1 MKKSTMLATAAFAV
15 LLGLFVP
22 CTSHATEIKDTDPT
36 TVQWDKA
43 TRKECTNSEGVSYV
57 DYTFP
62 EDQTQSYNSYDD
74 AVTSLAKFTVDAV
87 ADHKSN
93 YIILRVPVKIKTAQS
108 VDEYQLQSDVEDK
121 INSWIRFGGNMTK
134 REILSFSGSDWKK
147 HENLSSFYT
156 YLDDYAY
163 TGGELTG
170 TFKIAVNYKTRYDFT
185 EYETK
190 CLNAIKEMN
199 VDGKSDYDKALAL
212 CKWVNKHI
220 KYKSS
225 EVFLGDQSGMQGM
238 MEGWGVCNAYAT
250 LTCYLGRCL
259 GLDILYEGGDTFTDS
274 HAWDLVKV
282 GDEWYYMDPTKSGH
296 EEGVTFCA
304 SFLQGNDWLKC
315 NVKELDDQFKDYNN
329 IYNISDISYANKHN
343 NCEHSWV
350 KGAIGDIT
358 SRIEDSTCNI
368 PYNVA
373 YACTKCDAY
382 KWVYYKDPKGH
393 IPGKVIRVERE
404 ANCYTEGLQ
413 VRECLRPAE
422 DGGCQSHAYYETIPM
437 TQHHWVDGKCT
448 ICGDECT
455 HTYGEKTIITP
466 ATCTTYGS
474 YTKTCA
480 TCGYVYKGQI
490 PKTQH
495 NYEWK
500 VTTPA
505 TCNSTGV
512 ETKTC
517 TNCGKTNGQKQI
529 PATGEHNW
537 ETVETIPATCTSK
550 EKQKQECTVCHTTRT
565 TINENSHYADH
576 TWAEGDGTVTC
587 TKCGCEHT
595 HRWVEDTSKTVPAT
609 CTSEGSKTY
618 YCTADYKDYDQEV
631 HKCHSTKTETLAK
644 TAHHWVNG
652 VCTECGA
659 THEHDWQ
666 EQTSLAKSPTC
677 TEKGSKTYKC
687 SKCGE
692 TKVEEIPATGHTWK
706 IHQIAQNKSE
716 CKCSVCGVTKAHD
729 LKVVSKDP
737 ATCTKKG
744 IIHYV
749 CKDCGKKVRDNDP
762 DAPALGHDWKNQ
774 NGTCSRC
781 GEQHTHDWG
790 EWKTTTPADCTTE
803 GEEVRQCNTCGF
815 EETRTLAKTDHQ
827 WGEWNITTEPSCTT
841 EGEEVRQCEV
851 CQKTETKKLEK
862 TAHVTEIVG
871 AKESTCTTAG
881 YSGDEVCKHCH
892 EVIKK
897 GHELA
902 LAQHQWGEWKTTT
915 PASCTHEGEET
926 RQCKNCQET
935 ETRKLKKTDHDW
947 SEWKTTTKP
956 SCTHEGEETR
966 QCKNC
971 QKTESRTL
979 AKTAHNTEIVGAK
992 APNCTSEGYTGDEVC
1007 KDCHATIKNGHKLDK
1022 TAHQWSTWKTTT
1034 NPSYASEGEQT
1045 RQCSQ
1050 CHQTETRKLNKLPLP
1065 KAGTKYTVGGNQ
1077 YTVLKAG
1084 LSVRFSK
1091 ANPKAKTVTI
1101 PNTITVDGIN
1111 YKVAEVG
1118 ANAFKNNKK
1127 VKKVTIGANVVKI
1140 ANKAFNKCPSLRN
1153 VIIKTTLLTKKTAS
1167 KKCFSKVHKKMV
1179 IKVPKKVK
1187 KSYVKI
1193 FKGFKVK

>member
-93 YIILRVPVKIKTAQS
+93 YIILRVPVKMKTAQS

-156 YLDDYAY
+156 YLNDYKY
-163 TGGELTG
+163 TNDELTG
-170 TFKIAVNYKTRYDFT
+170 TFKIVVKYSTRYDFT

-212 CKWVNKHI
+212 NKWVHAQINDT
-220 KYKSS
+220 SVS
-225 EVFLGDQSGMQGM
+225 TAEGQSGMKGI
-238 MEGWGVCNAYAT
+238 MERKGVCNAFAT
-250 LTCYLGRCL
+250 LSCYLGRCL
-259 GLDILYEGGDTFTDS
+259 GLDILYESGDTWDDG
-274 HAWDLVKV
+274 HAWNLIKI
-282 GDEWYYMDPTKSGH
+282 GDEWYYTDTSCPVDVLSN
-296 EEGVTFCA
+296 
-304 SFLQGNDWLKC
+304 FLQGKSWLKC
-315 NVKELDDQFKDYNN
+315 NIETLDSQFKNYDK
-329 IYNISDISYANKHN
+329 IYNIPAIGYDEKYST
-343 NCEHSWV
+343 CEHNWSLYS
-350 KGAIGDIT
+350 GT
-358 SRIEDSTCNI
+358 DSSFNCNF
-368 PYNVA
+368 PTTNNYF
-373 YACTKCDAY
+373 CTKCHAG
-382 KWVYYKDPKGH
+382 KWEYYKDPKGH
-393 IPGKVIRVERE
+393 TPGKVIRVDRE

-413 VRECLRPAE
+413 VRECTVC
-422 DGGCQSHAYYETIPM
+422 GKGYWETIPM

-466 ATCTTYGS
+466 ATCTTMGS
-474 YTKTCA
+474 YTKTCT

-517 TNCGKTNGQKQI
+517 TNCGKTYGQRTI

-576 TWAEGDGTVTC
+576 TWTEGDGTVTC
-587 TKCGCEHT
+587 TKCGWEHT

-618 YCTADYKDYDQEV
+618 YCIADYKDYDQEL
-631 HKCHSTKTETLAK
+631 HKCHSTKTVTLAK

-716 CKCSVCGVTKAHD
+716 CKCSVCGATKAHD

-774 NGTCSRC
+774 DGTCSRC
-781 GEQHTHDWG
+781 NAQHTHDWG

-803 GEEVRQCNTCGF
+803 GEEVRQCKN
-815 EETRTLAKTDHQ
+815 
-827 WGEWNITTEPSCTT
+827 
-841 EGEEVRQCEV
+841 

-881 YSGDEVCKHCH
+881 YSGDEVCKHCYK
-892 EVIKK
+892 VIKK

-902 LAQHQWGEWKTTT
+902 LAQHQWGEWKITTK
-915 PASCTHEGEET
+915 PSCTTEGEEI

-935 ETRKLKKTDHDW
+935 ETRKLKKTGHDW

-956 SCTHEGEETR
+956 SCTTEGEETR

-992 APNCTSEGYTGDEVC
+992 APSCTTEGYTGDEVC
-1007 KDCHATIKNGHKLDK
+1007 KDCHATIKKGHKLDK
-1022 TAHQWSTWKTTT
+1022 TSHQWSTWETTT

-1101 PNTITVDGIN
+1101 PNTITADGIS

-1167 KKCFSKVHKKMV
+1167 KKCFNKVHKKMV

-1187 KSYVKI
+1187 KSYAKI

>member
-43 TRKECTNSEGVSYV
+43 TVEEKTDADNDKYLLYTLPNTNY
-57 DYTFP
+57 D
-62 EDQTQSYNSYDD
+62 SYDD
-74 AVTSLAKFTVDAV
+74 AITGLAKYMVDATADRKYNSVSVLFPFTVVTDKTIDEAV
-87 ADHKSN
+87 DM
-93 YIILRVPVKIKTAQS
+93 S
-108 VDEYQLQSDVEDK
+108 VDIDDK
-121 INSWIRFGGNMTK
+121 IDSWIRFGGNMTK

-147 HENLSSFYT
+147 HENLSSFNTNIINWKKTDNGYSG
-156 YLDDYAY
+156 L
-163 TGGELTG
+163 
-170 TFKIAVNYKTRYDFT
+170 AVCAVEYSTRYDFT

-212 CKWVNKHI
+212 NKWVHAQINDT
-220 KYKSS
+220 SVS
-225 EVFLGDQSGMQGM
+225 TAEGQSGMKGI
-238 MEGWGVCNAYAT
+238 MERKGVCNAFAT
-250 LTCYLGRCL
+250 LSCYLGRCL
-259 GLDILYEGGDTFTDS
+259 GLDILYESGDTWDDG
-274 HAWDLVKV
+274 HAWNLIKI
-282 GDEWYYMDPTKSGH
+282 GDEWYYTDTSCPVDVLSN
-296 EEGVTFCA
+296 
-304 SFLQGNDWLKC
+304 FLQGKSWLKC
-315 NVKELDDQFKDYNN
+315 NIETLDSQFKNYDK
-329 IYNISDISYANKHN
+329 IYNIPAIGYDEKYST
-343 NCEHSWV
+343 CEHNWSLYS
-350 KGAIGDIT
+350 GT
-358 SRIEDSTCNI
+358 DSSFNCNF
-368 PYNVA
+368 PTTNNYF
-373 YACTKCDAY
+373 CTKCHAG
-382 KWVYYKDPKGH
+382 KWEYYKDPKGH
-393 IPGKVIRVERE
+393 TPGKVIRVDRE

-413 VRECLRPAE
+413 VRECTVC
-422 DGGCQSHAYYETIPM
+422 GKGYWETIPM

-455 HTYGEKTIITP
+455 HTYGEKTIVTP
-466 ATCTTYGS
+466 ATCTTMGS
-474 YTKTCA
+474 YTKTCT

-517 TNCGKTNGQKQI
+517 TNCGKTNGQRQI

-576 TWAEGDGTVTC
+576 TWTEGDGTVTC
-587 TKCGCEHT
+587 TKCGWEHT

-631 HKCHSTKTETLAK
+631 HKCHSTKTVTLAK

-706 IHQIAQNKSE
+706 IHQIATNRSE

-774 NGTCSRC
+774 DGTCSRC
-781 GEQHTHDWG
+781 KAQHTHDWG

-815 EETRTLAKTDHQ
+815 EETRTLAKTDHD
-827 WGEWNITTEPSCTT
+827 WN
-841 EGEEVRQCEV
+841 
-851 CQKTETKKLEK
+851 
-862 TAHVTEIVG
+862 
-871 AKESTCTTAG
+871 
-881 YSGDEVCKHCH
+881 
-892 EVIKK
+892 
-897 GHELA
+897 
-902 LAQHQWGEWKTTT
+902 EWKTTT
-915 PASCTHEGEET
+915 PASCTTEGEET
-926 RQCKNCQET
+926 RQCKNCQKTESRTLAKTNHQWGEWKTTTAPSCTTEGEEAKQCSVCQET

-956 SCTHEGEETR
+956 SCTHEGEEIR

-1007 KDCHATIKNGHKLDK
+1007 KDCHATIKKGHKLDK

-1050 CHQTETRKLNKLPLP
+1050 CHQIETRKLNKLPLP
-1065 KAGTKYTVGGNQ
+1065 KTGTKYTVGGNQ

-1091 ANPKAKTVTI
+1091 ANPKAKTATI
-1101 PNTITVDGIN
+1101 PNTITVDGIS
-1111 YKVAEVG
+1111 YKVTEIG

-1167 KKCFSKVHKKMV
+1167 KKCFSKVHKKMI

-1187 KSYVKI
+1187 KTYVKI

>member
-43 TRKECTNSEGVSYV
+43 TVTNETDDLDRAYQV
-57 DYTFP
+57 YTLP
-62 EDQTQSYNSYDD
+62 STNYDSYDD
-74 AVTSLAKFTVDAV
+74 AVNGLAKSIVDAT
-87 ADHKSN
+87 ADRKANYFWIRLPFNVTTDKVISDKSDMS
-93 YIILRVPVKIKTAQS
+93 IEIK
-108 VDEYQLQSDVEDK
+108 DK
-121 INSWIRFGGNMTK
+121 IDSWIRFGDNMTK

-147 HENLSSFYT
+147 HENLNSFYSSIFDWEKNDNG
-156 YLDDYAY
+156 YS
-163 TGGELTG
+163 G
-170 TFKIAVNYKTRYDFT
+170 TLSCEIRYQSKYDFT

-212 CKWVNKHI
+212 NKWVHAQINDT
-220 KYKSS
+220 SVS
-225 EVFLGDQSGMQGM
+225 TAEGQSGMKGI
-238 MEGWGVCNAYAT
+238 MERKGVCNAFAT
-250 LTCYLGRCL
+250 LSCYLGRCL
-259 GLDILYEGGDTFTDS
+259 GLDILYESGDTWDDG
-274 HAWDLVKV
+274 HAWNLIKI
-282 GDEWYYMDPTKSGH
+282 GDEWYYTDTSCPVDVLSN
-296 EEGVTFCA
+296 
-304 SFLQGNDWLKC
+304 FLQGESWLKC
-315 NVKELDDQFKDYNN
+315 NIETLDDQFKNYDK
-329 IYNISDISYANKHN
+329 IYNIPAISYDEKYST
-343 NCEHSWV
+343 CEHNWSLYS
-350 KGAIGDIT
+350 GT
-358 SRIEDSTCNI
+358 DSSFNCNF
-368 PYNVA
+368 PTTNNYF
-373 YACTKCDAY
+373 CTKCHAG
-382 KWVYYKDPKGH
+382 KWEYYKDPKGH
-393 IPGKVIRVERE
+393 TPGKVIRVDRE

-413 VRECLRPAE
+413 VRECTVC
-422 DGGCQSHAYYETIPM
+422 GKGYWETIPM

-466 ATCTTYGS
+466 ATCTTMGS
-474 YTKTCA
+474 YTKTCT

-517 TNCGKTNGQKQI
+517 TNCGKTYGQRTI

-587 TKCGCEHT
+587 TKCGWEHT

-631 HKCHSTKTETLAK
+631 HKCHSTKTVTLAK

-716 CKCSVCGVTKAHD
+716 CKCSVCGATKAHD

-774 NGTCSRC
+774 DGTCSRC
-781 GEQHTHDWG
+781 NAQHTHDWG

-815 EETRTLAKTDHQ
+815 E
-827 WGEWNITTEPSCTT
+827 
-841 EGEEVRQCEV
+841 
-851 CQKTETKKLEK
+851 ETKKLEK

-892 EVIKK
+892 AVIKM
-897 GHELA
+897 GHKLA
-902 LAQHQWGEWKTTT
+902 LAQHQ
-915 PASCTHEGEET
+915 
-926 RQCKNCQET
+926 
-935 ETRKLKKTDHDW
+935 W

-956 SCTHEGEETR
+956 SCTTEGEETR

-971 QKTESRTL
+971 KETESRTL

-992 APNCTSEGYTGDEVC
+992 APSCTTEGYTGDEVC
-1007 KDCHATIKNGHKLDK
+1007 KDCHATIKKGHKLAK

-1101 PNTITVDGIN
+1101 PNTIKVDGIS

-1140 ANKAFNKCPSLRN
+1140 ANKAFNKCPSIRN
-1153 VIIKTTLLTKKTAS
+1153 VIIKTTLLTKRTAS
-1167 KKCFSKVHKKMV
+1167 KKCFNKVHKKMV

-1187 KSYVKI
+1187 KSYAKI

>member
-43 TRKECTNSEGVSYV
+43 TATNETDDLDRTYKV
-57 DYTFP
+57 YTLP
-62 EDQTQSYNSYDD
+62 STNYDSYDD
-74 AVTSLAKFTVDAV
+74 AVNGLAKSIIDAT
-87 ADHKSN
+87 ADRKANYFWIRLPFNVTTDKVISDKSDMS
-93 YIILRVPVKIKTAQS
+93 IEIK
-108 VDEYQLQSDVEDK
+108 DK
-121 INSWIRFGGNMTK
+121 IDSWIRFGGNMTK

-147 HENLSSFYT
+147 HENLDSFYSSIFDWEKNDNG
-156 YLDDYAY
+156 YS
-163 TGGELTG
+163 G
-170 TFKIAVNYKTRYDFT
+170 TLSCEIRYSTRYDFT

-212 CKWVNKHI
+212 CKWVKRHI

-259 GLDILYEGGDTFTDS
+259 GLDILYEGGDTWNDS
-274 HAWDLVKV
+274 HAWNLVKINN
-282 GDEWYYMDPTKSGH
+282 EWYYADPTNMILDGD
-296 EEGVTFCA
+296 TQA
-304 SFLQGNDWLKC
+304 FLQGNDWLKC
-315 NVKELDDQFKDYNN
+315 MSNKVDDQFKDYKEK
-329 IYNISDISYANKHN
+329 YNISDISYGNRHSSCNGEHN
-343 NCEHSWV
+343 WIEA
-350 KGAIGDIT
+350 AISNGT
-358 SRIEDSTCNI
+358 QNQKDSTCDL
-368 PYNVA
+368 PYWLA
-373 YACTKCDAY
+373 FRCTKCGAY
-382 KWVYYKDPKGH
+382 KWEYYKDPKGH
-393 IPGKVIRVERE
+393 TPGKVIRVDRE

-413 VRECLRPAE
+413 VRECTVC
-422 DGGCQSHAYYETIPM
+422 GKGYWETIPM

-474 YTKTCA
+474 YTKTCT

-517 TNCGKTNGQKQI
+517 TNCGKTNGQRQI

-537 ETVETIPATCTSK
+537 ETVETIPATCTYK

-587 TKCGCEHT
+587 TKCGWEHT

-631 HKCHSTKTETLAK
+631 HKCHSTKTVTLAK

-716 CKCSVCGVTKAHD
+716 CRCAKCNATKAHD
-729 LKVVSKDP
+729 LEVVSKDP

-774 NGTCSRC
+774 DGTCSRC
-781 GEQHTHDWG
+781 NAQHTHDWG

-803 GEEVRQCNTCGF
+803 GEAVRQCNTCGF
-815 EETRTLAKTDHQ
+815 EETKKLEKTAHQ
-827 WGEWNITTEPSCTT
+827 WGEWDITTEPSCTT
-841 EGEEVRQCEV
+841 EGEEVRQCSV
-851 CQKTETKKLEK
+851 
-862 TAHVTEIVG
+862 
-871 AKESTCTTAG
+871 
-881 YSGDEVCKHCH
+881 
-892 EVIKK
+892 
-897 GHELA
+897 
-902 LAQHQWGEWKTTT
+902 
-915 PASCTHEGEET
+915 
-926 RQCKNCQET
+926 CQET
-935 ETRKLKKTDHDW
+935 ETRKLEKTDHDW
-947 SEWKTTTKP
+947 SEWKITTKP
-956 SCTHEGEETR
+956 SCTTEGEETR

-979 AKTAHNTEIVGAK
+979 AKTVHNTEIVGAK
-992 APNCTSEGYTGDEVC
+992 APSCTTEGYTGDEVC
-1007 KDCHATIKNGHKLDK
+1007 KDCHAVVKKGNSLAK

-1034 NPSYASEGEQT
+1034 NPSYDSEGEQT

-1077 YTVLKAG
+1077 YIVLKAG
-1084 LSVRFSK
+1084 LTVRFSK

-1101 PNTITVDGIN
+1101 PNTITADGIS

-1187 KSYVKI
+1187 KSYAKI

>member
-43 TRKECTNSEGVSYV
+43 TVTNETDDLDRTYKV
-57 DYTFP
+57 YTLP
-62 EDQTQSYNSYDD
+62 STNYDSYDD
-74 AVTSLAKFTVDAV
+74 AVNGLAKSIVDAT
-87 ADHKSN
+87 ADRKANYFWIRLPFNVTTDKVISDKSDMS
-93 YIILRVPVKIKTAQS
+93 IEIK
-108 VDEYQLQSDVEDK
+108 DK
-121 INSWIRFGGNMTK
+121 IDSWIRFGDNMTK

-147 HENLSSFYT
+147 HENLNSFYSSIFDWEKNDNG
-156 YLDDYAY
+156 YS
-163 TGGELTG
+163 G
-170 TFKIAVNYKTRYDFT
+170 TLSCEIRYQSKYNFT

-190 CLNAIKEMN
+190 CLNAVKEMN
-199 VDGKSDYDKALAL
+199 VDGKSDYDKTLAL
-212 CKWVNKHI
+212 CKWVHAQINDT
-220 KYKSS
+220 SVS
-225 EVFLGDQSGMQGM
+225 TAEGQSGMKGI
-238 MEGWGVCNAYAT
+238 MERKGVCNAFAT
-250 LTCYLGRCL
+250 LSCYLGRCL
-259 GLDILYEGGDTFTDS
+259 GLDILYESGDTWDDG
-274 HAWDLVKV
+274 HAWNLVKV
-282 GDEWYYMDPTKSGH
+282 GDEWYYMDTTCSLY
-296 EEGVTFCA
+296 TL
-304 SFLQGNDWLKC
+304 SDFLQGESWLKC
-315 NVKELDDQFKDYNN
+315 NIETLDSQFKNYDK
-329 IYNISDISYANKHN
+329 IYNIPAISYDEKYST
-343 NCEHSWV
+343 CEHNWSLYSS
-350 KGAIGDIT
+350 T
-358 SRIEDSTCNI
+358 DSSFNCNF
-368 PYNVA
+368 PTTNNYF
-373 YACTKCDAY
+373 CTKCHTG
-382 KWVYYKDPKGH
+382 KWEYCKDPKGH
-393 IPGKVIRVERE
+393 TPGKVIRVDRE

-413 VRECLRPAE
+413 VRECTVC
-422 DGGCQSHAYYETIPM
+422 GKGYWETIPM

-466 ATCTTYGS
+466 ATCTTMGS
-474 YTKTCA
+474 YTKTCT

-517 TNCGKTNGQKQI
+517 TNCGKTNGQRQI

-576 TWAEGDGTVTC
+576 TWTEGDGTVTC
-587 TKCGCEHT
+587 TKCGWEHT
-595 HRWVEDTSKTVPAT
+595 HRWVEDTGKTVPAT

-618 YCTADYKDYDQEV
+618 YCIADYKDYDQEV

-666 EQTSLAKSPTC
+666 EQTSLTKSPTC
-677 TEKGSKTYKC
+677 IEKGSKTYKC

-749 CKDCGKKVRDNDP
+749 FKDCGKKVRDNDP
-762 DAPALGHDWKNQ
+762 DTPALGHDWKNQ

-781 GEQHTHDWG
+781 NAQHTHDWG

-827 WGEWNITTEPSCTT
+827 WGEWNITTEPSCTA
-841 EGEEVRQCEV
+841 EGEEVRQCQN

-862 TAHVTEIVG
+862 TAHVTELVG
-871 AKESTCTTAG
+871 AKAPSCTSEG
-881 YSGDEVCKHCH
+881 YTGNEVCKDCH
-892 EVIKK
+892 AVVKK
-897 GHELA
+897 GHKLDKTA
-902 LAQHQWGEWKTTT
+902 HQWSTWKTTT

-947 SEWKTTTKP
+947 SEWKITTKP
-956 SCTHEGEETR
+956 SCTTEGEETR

-971 QKTESRTL
+971 QETESRTL

-992 APNCTSEGYTGDEVC
+992 APSCTTEGYTGDEVC
-1007 KDCHATIKNGHKLDK
+1007 KDCHATIKKGNTLAK

-1091 ANPKAKTVTI
+1091 ANPKAKNVTI

-1187 KSYVKI
+1187 KSYAKI

>member
-43 TRKECTNSEGVSYV
+43 TVTNETDDLDRAYQV
-57 DYTFP
+57 YTLP
-62 EDQTQSYNSYDD
+62 STNYDSYDD
-74 AVTSLAKFTVDAV
+74 AVNGLAKSIVDAT
-87 ADHKSN
+87 ADRKANYFWIRLPFNVTTDKVISDKSDMS
-93 YIILRVPVKIKTAQS
+93 IEIK
-108 VDEYQLQSDVEDK
+108 DK
-121 INSWIRFGGNMTK
+121 IDSWIRFGDNMTK

-147 HENLSSFYT
+147 HENLNSFYSSIFDWEKNDNG
-156 YLDDYAY
+156 YS
-163 TGGELTG
+163 G
-170 TFKIAVNYKTRYDFT
+170 TLSCEIRYQSKYDFT

-259 GLDILYEGGDTFTDS
+259 GLDVLYEGGDTWNDS
-274 HAWDLVKV
+274 HAWNLVKIEN
-282 GDEWYYMDPTKSGH
+282 EWYYMDPTKSGNRD
-296 EEGVTFCA
+296 GSTFFVA
-304 SFLQGNDWLKC
+304 FLQGNDWLKC
-315 NVKELDDQFKDYNN
+315 NTKELDDQFKDYKEK
-329 IYNISDISYANKHN
+329 YNISDIGYNNKHTN
-343 NCEHSWV
+343 HEHTWAECGV
-350 KGAIGDIT
+350 HNGTQNQK
-358 SRIEDSTCNI
+358 DSTCDL
-368 PYNVA
+368 PYWLA
-373 YACTKCDAY
+373 FSCTKCNAV
-382 KWVYYKDPKGH
+382 KWEYYKDPKGH
-393 IPGKVIRVERE
+393 TPGKVIRVDRE

-413 VRECLRPAE
+413 VRECTVC
-422 DGGCQSHAYYETIPM
+422 GKGYWETIPM

-466 ATCTTYGS
+466 ATCTTMGS
-474 YTKTCA
+474 YTKTCT

-517 TNCGKTNGQKQI
+517 TNCGKTYGQRTI

-537 ETVETIPATCTSK
+537 EIVETIPATCTSK

-587 TKCGCEHT
+587 TKCGWEHT

-631 HKCHSTKTETLAK
+631 HKCHSTKTVTLAK

-716 CKCSVCGVTKAHD
+716 CKCSVCGATKAHD

-774 NGTCSRC
+774 DGTCSRC
-781 GEQHTHDWG
+781 NEQHTHDWG

-815 EETRTLAKTDHQ
+815 EETKKLEKTAHQ
-827 WGEWNITTEPSCTT
+827 WGEWNTTTKPSCTT

-892 EVIKK
+892 AVIKM
-897 GHELA
+897 GHKLA
-902 LAQHQWGEWKTTT
+902 LAQHQ
-915 PASCTHEGEET
+915 
-926 RQCKNCQET
+926 
-935 ETRKLKKTDHDW
+935 W

-956 SCTHEGEETR
+956 SCTTEGEETR

-992 APNCTSEGYTGDEVC
+992 APSCTTEGKEVRQC
-1007 KDCHATIKNGHKLDK
+1007 KVCQKTESRTLAK

-1101 PNTITVDGIN
+1101 PNTITVNGIS

-1140 ANKAFNKCPSLRN
+1140 ANKAFNKCPILRN

-1167 KKCFSKVHKKMV
+1167 KKCFNKVHKKMV

-1187 KSYVKI
+1187 KSYAKI

>member
-87 ADHKSN
+87 ADHKEPNIDIEIPFNVKTDKVIEKN
-93 YIILRVPVKIKTAQS
+93 YDIAIK
-108 VDEYQLQSDVEDK
+108 VDDRID
-121 INSWIRFGGNMTK
+121 NWIRFGGNMTK

-147 HENLSSFYT
+147 HENLSYYYTTVDEWKKTENGYSGIFSLSF
-156 YLDDYAY
+156 
-163 TGGELTG
+163 
-170 TFKIAVNYKTRYDFT
+170 KYKTRYDFT
-185 EYETK
+185 KYETK

-259 GLDILYEGGDTFTDS
+259 GLDILYEGGDTWLDS
-274 HAWDLVKV
+274 HAWNLVKIR
-282 GDEWYYMDPTKSGH
+282 DEWYYMDPTKSGH
-296 EEGVTFCA
+296 EEDSIFSGY
-304 SFLQGNDWLKC
+304 FLQGNDWLKC
-315 NVKELDDQFKDYNN
+315 NVKELDDQFKGYNK

-343 NCEHSWV
+343 TCEHDW
-350 KGAIGDIT
+350 GT
-358 SRIEDSTCNI
+358 SALFNVTMNLKDSTCDI
-368 PYNVA
+368 PYNVS
-373 YACTKCDAY
+373 YKCTKCNAY
-382 KWVYYKDPKGH
+382 KWEYYKDPKGH
-393 IPGKVIRVERE
+393 TPGKVIRVDRE

-413 VRECLRPAE
+413 VRECTVC
-422 DGGCQSHAYYETIPM
+422 GKGYWETIPM

-474 YTKTCA
+474 YTKTCT

-517 TNCGKTNGQKQI
+517 TNCGKTYGQRTI

-576 TWAEGDGTVTC
+576 TWTEGDGTVTC
-587 TKCGCEHT
+587 TKCGWEHT

-631 HKCHSTKTETLAK
+631 HKCHSTKTVTLAK
-644 TAHHWVNG
+644 TDHHWVNG

-716 CKCSVCGVTKAHD
+716 CKCSVCGATKAHD
-729 LKVVSKDP
+729 LEVVSKDP

-781 GEQHTHDWG
+781 NAQHTHNWG

-815 EETRTLAKTDHQ
+815 EETKTLAKTDHQ

-862 TAHVTEIVG
+862 TAHVTELVG

-902 LAQHQWGEWKTTT
+902 LAQHQWGEWNITT

-926 RQCKNCQET
+926 RQCK
-935 ETRKLKKTDHDW
+935 K
-947 SEWKTTTKP
+947 
-956 SCTHEGEETR
+956 
-966 QCKNC
+966 C
-971 QKTESRTL
+971 QKAESRTL
-979 AKTAHNTEIVGAK
+979 TKTAHNTEIVGAK
-992 APNCTSEGYTGDEVC
+992 APSCTSEGYTGDEVC
-1007 KDCHATIKNGHKLDK
+1007 KDCHATIKKGNTLAK
-1022 TAHQWSTWKTTT
+1022 TAHQWSSWKTTT
-1034 NPSYASEGEQT
+1034 NPGYASEGEQT

-1077 YTVLKAG
+1077 YTVRKAG

-1101 PNTITVDGIN
+1101 PNTIKVNGIN

-1187 KSYVKI
+1187 KSYAKT

>member
-121 INSWIRFGGNMTK
+121 INSWIRFGDNMTK

-259 GLDILYEGGDTFTDS
+259 GLDILYEGGDTWLDS
-274 HAWDLVKV
+274 HAWNLVKI
-282 GDEWYYMDPTKSGH
+282 GDEWYYMDPTQSGH
-296 EEGVTFCA
+296 GDDSTFSA

-315 NVKELDDQFKDYNN
+315 EAKELDDQFKDYNK

-350 KGAIGDIT
+350 HGAVGNFTENIK
-358 SRIEDSTCNI
+358 DSTCDL
-368 PYNVA
+368 PYWVS
-373 YACTKCDAY
+373 YACSKCGAY
-382 KWVYYKDPKGH
+382 KWEYYKDPKGH
-393 IPGKVIRVERE
+393 TPGKVIRVDRE

-413 VRECLRPAE
+413 VRECTVC
-422 DGGCQSHAYYETIPM
+422 GKGYWETIPM

-466 ATCTTYGS
+466 ATCTTMGS
-474 YTKTCA
+474 YTKTCT
-480 TCGYVYKGQI
+480 TCGYVLKGQI

-517 TNCGKTNGQKQI
+517 TNCGKTNGQRQI

-587 TKCGCEHT
+587 TKCGWEHT

-618 YCTADYKDYDQEV
+618 YCIADYKDYDQEV
-631 HKCHSTKTETLAK
+631 HKCHSTKTEILAK

-666 EQTSLAKSPTC
+666 EQTSLTKSPTC
-677 TEKGSKTYKC
+677 IKKGSKTYKC

-716 CKCSVCGVTKAHD
+716 CKCSVCGATKAHD

-749 CKDCGKKVRDNDP
+749 CKDCGKKVRDNDT

-774 NGTCSRC
+774 DGTCSRC
-781 GEQHTHDWG
+781 NAQHTHNWG

-803 GEEVRQCNTCGF
+803 GEEVRQCNTCRF

-827 WGEWNITTEPSCTT
+827 WGEWNITTKPSCTT
-841 EGEEVRQCEV
+841 EGEEVRQCQN

-862 TAHVTEIVG
+862 TAHVTEVVG

-935 ETRKLKKTDHDW
+935 E
-947 SEWKTTTKP
+947 
-956 SCTHEGEETR
+956 
-966 QCKNC
+966 
-971 QKTESRTL
+971 SRTL

-992 APNCTSEGYTGDEVC
+992 APSCTTEGYTGDEVC
-1007 KDCHATIKNGHKLDK
+1007 KDCHATIKKGHKLDK

-1050 CHQTETRKLNKLPLP
+1050 CHQTETRKLNKLQLP

-1127 VKKVTIGANVVKI
+1127 VKKVTIGANVVKV

-1187 KSYVKI
+1187 KSYAKI

>member
-259 GLDILYEGGDTFTDS
+259 GLDILYESGDTWNDRHS
-274 HAWDLVKV
+274 WDLVKI
-282 GDEWYYMDPTKSGH
+282 DNEWYYIDPTNTKT
-296 EEGVTFCA
+296 EEHFH
-304 SFLQGNDWLKC
+304 SEFLQGNDWLKC
-315 NVKELDDQFKDYNN
+315 EIKELDDQFKDYAKL
-329 IYNISDISYANKHN
+329 YNVPDISYANKHN
-343 NCEHSWV
+343 NCEHNWV
-350 KGAIGDIT
+350 HGSVTNLTENLK
-358 SRIEDSTCNI
+358 DSTCDL
-368 PYNVA
+368 PYWVSFV
-373 YACTKCDAY
+373 CTKCNAY
-382 KWVYYKDPKGH
+382 KWEYYKDPKGH
-393 IPGKVIRVERE
+393 TPGKVIRVDRE

-413 VRECLRPAE
+413 VRECTVC
-422 DGGCQSHAYYETIPM
+422 GKGYWETIPM

-448 ICGDECT
+448 ICEDECT

-474 YTKTCA
+474 YTKTCT
-480 TCGYVYKGQI
+480 TCGYVLKGQI

-517 TNCGKTNGQKQI
+517 TNCGKTNGQRQI

-550 EKQKQECTVCHTTRT
+550 EKQKQECTVCHTIRT
-565 TINENSHYADH
+565 AINENSHYADH
-576 TWAEGDGTVTC
+576 TWTEGDGTVTC
-587 TKCGCEHT
+587 TKCGWEHT

-618 YCTADYKDYDQEV
+618 YCIADYKDYDQEV
-631 HKCHSTKTETLAK
+631 HKCHSTKTEILAK

-677 TEKGSKTYKC
+677 IKKGSKTYKC

-692 TKVEEIPATGHTWK
+692 TNVEEIPATGHTWK
-706 IHQIAQNKSE
+706 IHQIATNKSE
-716 CKCSVCGVTKAHD
+716 CKCSVCGATKAHD

-762 DAPALGHDWKNQ
+762 DTPALGHDWKNQ

-781 GEQHTHDWG
+781 NAQHTHDWG

-841 EGEEVRQCEV
+841 EGEEVRQCQN

-862 TAHVTEIVG
+862 TAHVTEVVG

-881 YSGDEVCKHCH
+881 YSGDEVCKDCH
-892 EVIKK
+892 AVVKK
-897 GHELA
+897 GHKLDKTA
-902 LAQHQWGEWKTTT
+902 HQWGEWKTTT

-926 RQCKNCQET
+926 RQCSVCQKT
-935 ETRKLKKTDHDW
+935 ETRKLEKTAHDW
-947 SEWKTTTKP
+947 SEWKTTTAP

-971 QKTESRTL
+971 QETESRKL

-992 APNCTSEGYTGDEVC
+992 APSCTTEGYTGDEVC
-1007 KDCHATIKNGHKLDK
+1007 KDCHATIKEGHKLDK

-1084 LSVRFSK
+1084 LTVRFSK

-1187 KSYVKI
+1187 KSYAKI

>member
-1 MKKSTMLATAAFAV
+1 MLATAAFAV

-43 TRKECTNSEGVSYV
+43 TVEEKTDADNDKYLLYTLPNTNY
-57 DYTFP
+57 D
-62 EDQTQSYNSYDD
+62 SYDD
-74 AVTSLAKFTVDAV
+74 AITGLAKYMVDATADRKYNSVSVLFPFTVVTDKTIDEAV
-87 ADHKSN
+87 DM
-93 YIILRVPVKIKTAQS
+93 S
-108 VDEYQLQSDVEDK
+108 VDIDDK
-121 INSWIRFGGNMTK
+121 IDSWIRFGGNMTK

-147 HENLSSFYT
+147 HENLSSFNTNIINWKKTDNGYSG
-156 YLDDYAY
+156 L
-163 TGGELTG
+163 
-170 TFKIAVNYKTRYDFT
+170 AVCAVEYSTRYDFT

-212 CKWVNKHI
+212 NKWVHAQINDT
-220 KYKSS
+220 SVS
-225 EVFLGDQSGMQGM
+225 TAEGQSGMKGI
-238 MEGWGVCNAYAT
+238 MERKGVCNAFAT
-250 LTCYLGRCL
+250 LSCYLGRCL
-259 GLDILYEGGDTFTDS
+259 GLDILYESGDTWDDG
-274 HAWDLVKV
+274 HAWNLIKI
-282 GDEWYYMDPTKSGH
+282 GDEWYYTDTSCPVDVLSN
-296 EEGVTFCA
+296 
-304 SFLQGNDWLKC
+304 FLQGKSWLKC
-315 NVKELDDQFKDYNN
+315 NIETLDSQFKNYDK
-329 IYNISDISYANKHN
+329 IYNIPAIGYDEKYST
-343 NCEHSWV
+343 CEHNWSLYS
-350 KGAIGDIT
+350 GT
-358 SRIEDSTCNI
+358 DSSFNCNF
-368 PYNVA
+368 PTTNNYF
-373 YACTKCDAY
+373 CTKCHAG
-382 KWVYYKDPKGH
+382 KWEYYKDPKGH
-393 IPGKVIRVERE
+393 TPGKVIRVDRE

-413 VRECLRPAE
+413 VRECTVC
-422 DGGCQSHAYYETIPM
+422 GKGYWETIPM

-455 HTYGEKTIITP
+455 HTYGEKTIVTP

-474 YTKTCA
+474 YTKTCT

-517 TNCGKTNGQKQI
+517 TNCGKTNGQRQI

-587 TKCGCEHT
+587 TKCGWEHT

-618 YCTADYKDYDQEV
+618 YCIADYKDYDQEV

-666 EQTSLAKSPTC
+666 EQTSLTKSPTC
-677 TEKGSKTYKC
+677 IEKGSKTYKC

-716 CKCSVCGVTKAHD
+716 CKCSVCGATKAHD

-781 GEQHTHDWG
+781 NAQHTHDWG

-841 EGEEVRQCEV
+841 EGEETRQCKN

-862 TAHVTEIVG
+862 TAHVTELVG
-871 AKESTCTTAG
+871 AKAPSCTSEG
-881 YSGDEVCKHCH
+881 YTGNEVCKDCH
-892 EVIKK
+892 AVVKK
-897 GHELA
+897 GHKLDKTA
-902 LAQHQWGEWKTTT
+902 HQWSTWKTTT

-947 SEWKTTTKP
+947 SEWKITTKP
-956 SCTHEGEETR
+956 SCTTEGEETR

-971 QKTESRTL
+971 QETESRTL

-992 APNCTSEGYTGDEVC
+992 APSCTTEGYTGDEVC
-1007 KDCHATIKNGHKLDK
+1007 KDCHATIKKGHKLDK

-1101 PNTITVDGIN
+1101 PNTIKVNGIS

-1118 ANAFKNNKK
+1118 VNAFKNNKK

-1187 KSYVKI
+1187 KSYAKI

>member
-43 TRKECTNSEGVSYV
+43 TVEEKTDADNDKYLLYTLPNTNY
-57 DYTFP
+57 D
-62 EDQTQSYNSYDD
+62 SYDD
-74 AVTSLAKFTVDAV
+74 AITGLAKYMVDATADRKYNSVSVLFPFTVVTNKTINEAV
-87 ADHKSN
+87 DM
-93 YIILRVPVKIKTAQS
+93 S
-108 VDEYQLQSDVEDK
+108 VDIDDK
-121 INSWIRFGGNMTK
+121 IDSWIRFGNNMTK

-147 HENLSSFYT
+147 HENLSSFNTNIINWKKTDNGYSG
-156 YLDDYAY
+156 L
-163 TGGELTG
+163 
-170 TFKIAVNYKTRYDFT
+170 AVCAVEYSPRYDFT

-259 GLDILYEGGDTFTDS
+259 GLDVLYESGDTWNDRHS
-274 HAWDLVKV
+274 WDLVKI
-282 GDEWYYMDPTKSGH
+282 DNEWYYIDPTNTKT
-296 EEGVTFCA
+296 EEHFH
-304 SFLQGNDWLKC
+304 SEFLQGNDWLKC
-315 NVKELDDQFKDYNN
+315 EIKELDDQFKDYAKL
-329 IYNISDISYANKHN
+329 YNVPDISYANKHN
-343 NCEHSWV
+343 NCEHNWV
-350 KGAIGDIT
+350 HGSVTNLTENLK
-358 SRIEDSTCNI
+358 DSTCDL
-368 PYNVA
+368 PYWVSLV
-373 YACTKCDAY
+373 CTKCNAY
-382 KWVYYKDPKGH
+382 KWEYYKDPKGH
-393 IPGKVIRVERE
+393 TPGKVIRVDRE

-413 VRECLRPAE
+413 VRECTVC
-422 DGGCQSHAYYETIPM
+422 GKGYWETIPM

-466 ATCTTYGS
+466 ATCTTMGS
-474 YTKTCA
+474 YTKTCT
-480 TCGYVYKGQI
+480 TCGYVLKGQI

-505 TCNSTGV
+505 TCNRAGV

-517 TNCGKTNGQKQI
+517 TNCGKTYGQRQI

-576 TWAEGDGTVTC
+576 TWTEGDGTVTC
-587 TKCGCEHT
+587 TKCGWEHT
-595 HRWVEDTSKTVPAT
+595 HRWVENTSKTVPAT

-618 YCTADYKDYDQEV
+618 YCIADYKDYDQEV

-677 TEKGSKTYKC
+677 IKKGSKTYKC

-706 IHQIAQNKSE
+706 IHQIATNKSE
-716 CKCSVCGVTKAHD
+716 CKCLVCGATKAHD

-774 NGTCSRC
+774 DGTCSRC
-781 GEQHTHDWG
+781 NAQHTHDWG

-841 EGEEVRQCEV
+841 EGEKVRQCEV

-862 TAHVTEIVG
+862 TAHVTEVVG

-956 SCTHEGEETR
+956 SCTHEGEEIR

-1007 KDCHATIKNGHKLDK
+1007 KDCHATIKKGHKLDK

-1050 CHQTETRKLNKLPLP
+1050 CHQIETRKLNKLPLP
-1065 KAGTKYTVGGNQ
+1065 KTGTKYTVGGNQ

-1091 ANPKAKTVTI
+1091 ANPKAKTATI
-1101 PNTITVDGIN
+1101 PNTITVDGIS
-1111 YKVAEVG
+1111 YKVAEIG
-1118 ANAFKNNKK
+1118 ANAFNNNKK
-1127 VKKVTIGANVVKI
+1127 IKKVTIGANVVKI

-1187 KSYVKI
+1187 KSYAKI

>member
-1 MKKSTMLATAAFAV
+1 MLATAAFAV
-15 LLGLFVP
+15 LLGLFIP
-22 CTSHATEIKDTDPT
+22 STSHATEIKDTDPT

-74 AVTSLAKFTVDAV
+74 AVTALAKFTVDAV

-108 VDEYQLQSDVEDK
+108 VDEYQLQSDIEDK

-199 VDGKSDYDKALAL
+199 VDGKSDYNKALAL

-259 GLDILYEGGDTFTDS
+259 GLDILYEGGDTWLDS
-274 HAWDLVKV
+274 HAWNLVKV

-296 EEGVTFCA
+296 EEDSIFSGY
-304 SFLQGNDWLKC
+304 FLQGNDWLKC
-315 NVKELDDQFKDYNN
+315 NVKELDDQFKDYNK

-343 NCEHSWV
+343 TCEHDW
-350 KGAIGDIT
+350 GT
-358 SRIEDSTCNI
+358 SALFNVTMNLKDSTCDI
-368 PYNVA
+368 PYNVS
-373 YACTKCDAY
+373 YKCTKCNAY
-382 KWVYYKDPKGH
+382 KWEYYKDPKGH
-393 IPGKVIRVERE
+393 TPGKVIRVDRE

-413 VRECLRPAE
+413 VRECTVC
-422 DGGCQSHAYYETIPM
+422 GKGYWETIPM

-448 ICGDECT
+448 ICGDECK
-455 HTYGEKTIITP
+455 HTYGEKTILTP
-466 ATCTTYGS
+466 ATCTTMGS
-474 YTKTCA
+474 YTKTCT

-517 TNCGKTNGQKQI
+517 TNCGKTYGQRTI

-587 TKCGCEHT
+587 TKCGWEHT

-631 HKCHSTKTETLAK
+631 HKCHSTKTVTLAK

-666 EQTSLAKSPTC
+666 EQTSLAQSPTC

-716 CKCSVCGVTKAHD
+716 CKCSVCGATKAHD

-774 NGTCSRC
+774 DGTCSRC
-781 GEQHTHDWG
+781 NEQHTHDWG
-790 EWKTTTPADCTTE
+790 EWKTTTPAD
-803 GEEVRQCNTCGF
+803 
-815 EETRTLAKTDHQ
+815 
-827 WGEWNITTEPSCTT
+827 CTT

-892 EVIKK
+892 AVIKM
-897 GHELA
+897 GHKLA
-902 LAQHQWGEWKTTT
+902 LAQHQ
-915 PASCTHEGEET
+915 
-926 RQCKNCQET
+926 
-935 ETRKLKKTDHDW
+935 W

-956 SCTHEGEETR
+956 SCTTEGEETR
-966 QCKNC
+966 QCSVC
-971 QKTESRTL
+971 QETETRKLEKTDHDWSEWKITTKPSCTTEGEETRQCSVCQETETRKL
-979 AKTAHNTEIVGAK
+979 EKTAHNTEIVGAK
-992 APNCTSEGYTGDEVC
+992 APSCTSEGYTGDEVC
-1007 KDCHATIKNGHKLDK
+1007 KDCHAVVKKGHKLDK

-1101 PNTITVDGIN
+1101 PNTIKVDGIS

-1140 ANKAFNKCPSLRN
+1140 ANKAFNKCPSIRN
-1153 VIIKTTLLTKKTAS
+1153 VIIKTTLLTKRTAS
-1167 KKCFSKVHKKMV
+1167 KKCFNKVHKKMV

-1187 KSYVKI
+1187 KSYAKI

>member
-87 ADHKSN
+87 ADHKDSHITIEMPFSVKTDKVIEKN
-93 YIILRVPVKIKTAQS
+93 YDIAIK
-108 VDEYQLQSDVEDK
+108 VDDK
-121 INSWIRFGGNMTK
+121 IDNWIRFGDNMTK

-147 HENLSSFYT
+147 HENLKSYYTTVDEWKKTENGYSGIFSLSFEYSP
-156 YLDDYAY
+156 
-163 TGGELTG
+163 
-170 TFKIAVNYKTRYDFT
+170 RYDFT

-212 CKWVNKHI
+212 CKWVHAQINDT
-220 KYKSS
+220 SVS
-225 EVFLGDQSGMQGM
+225 TAEGQSGMKGI
-238 MEGWGVCNAYAT
+238 MERKGVCNAFAT
-250 LTCYLGRCL
+250 LSCYLGRCL
-259 GLDILYEGGDTFTDS
+259 GLDILYESGDTWDDG
-274 HAWDLVKV
+274 HAWNLVKV
-282 GDEWYYMDPTKSGH
+282 GNEWYYMDTTCSLD
-296 EEGVTFCA
+296 TL
-304 SFLQGNDWLKC
+304 SDFLQGESWLKC
-315 NVKELDDQFKDYNN
+315 NIETLDSQFKNYDK
-329 IYNISDISYANKHN
+329 IYNIPAISYDEKYST
-343 NCEHSWV
+343 CEHNWSLYS
-350 KGAIGDIT
+350 GT
-358 SRIEDSTCNI
+358 DSSFNCNF
-368 PYNVA
+368 PTTNNYF
-373 YACTKCDAY
+373 CTKCHAG
-382 KWVYYKDPKGH
+382 KWEYYKDPKGH
-393 IPGKVIRVERE
+393 TPGKVIRVDRE

-413 VRECLRPAE
+413 VRECTVC
-422 DGGCQSHAYYETIPM
+422 GKGYWETIPM

-474 YTKTCA
+474 YTKTCT

-517 TNCGKTNGQKQI
+517 TNCGKTYGQRTI

-576 TWAEGDGTVTC
+576 TWTEGDGTVTC
-587 TKCGCEHT
+587 TKCGWEHT

-618 YCTADYKDYDQEV
+618 YCIADYKDYDQEL
-631 HKCHSTKTETLAK
+631 HKCHSTKTVTLAK

-716 CKCSVCGVTKAHD
+716 CKCSVCGATKAHD

-774 NGTCSRC
+774 DGTCSRC
-781 GEQHTHDWG
+781 NAQHTHDWG

-815 EETRTLAKTDHQ
+815 EETKKLEKTAHQ

-841 EGEEVRQCEV
+841 EGEEVRQCEN

-862 TAHVTEIVG
+862 TDHVTEIVG

-892 EVIKK
+892 EVIKM
-897 GHELA
+897 GHKLA

-926 RQCKNCQET
+926 RQCSVCQET
-935 ETRKLKKTDHDW
+935 ETRKLEKTDHDW
-947 SEWKTTTKP
+947 SEWKITTKP
-956 SCTHEGEETR
+956 SCTTEGEETR
-966 QCKNC
+966 QCSVC
-971 QKTESRTL
+971 QETETRKL
-979 AKTAHNTEIVGAK
+979 EKTAHNTEIVGAK
-992 APNCTSEGYTGDEVC
+992 APSCTSEGYTGDEVC
-1007 KDCHATIKNGHKLDK
+1007 KDCHAVVKKGHKLDK

-1101 PNTITVDGIN
+1101 PNTIKVDGIS

-1140 ANKAFNKCPSLRN
+1140 ANKAFNKCPSIRN
-1153 VIIKTTLLTKKTAS
+1153 VIIKTTLLTKRTAS
-1167 KKCFSKVHKKMV
+1167 KKCFNKVHKKMV

-1187 KSYVKI
+1187 KSYAKI

>member
-15 LLGLFVP
+15 LLGLFIP
-22 CTSHATEIKDTDPT
+22 STSHATEIKDTDPT

-93 YIILRVPVKIKTAQS
+93 YIILRAPVKIKTAQS

-121 INSWIRFGGNMTK
+121 INSWIRFGDNMTK

-163 TGGELTG
+163 TDGELTG

-212 CKWVNKHI
+212 CKWVKRHI

-259 GLDILYEGGDTFTDS
+259 GLDILYEGGDTWNDS
-274 HAWDLVKV
+274 HAWNLVKI
-282 GDEWYYMDPTKSGH
+282 GDEWYYTDPTNMILDGD
-296 EEGVTFCA
+296 TQA
-304 SFLQGNDWLKC
+304 FLQGNDWLKC
-315 NVKELDDQFKDYNN
+315 MSNKVDDQFKDYKEK
-329 IYNISDISYANKHN
+329 YNISDISYGNRHSSCNGEHN
-343 NCEHSWV
+343 WIEA
-350 KGAIGDIT
+350 AISNGT
-358 SRIEDSTCNI
+358 QNQKDSTCDL
-368 PYNVA
+368 PYWLA
-373 YACTKCDAY
+373 FRCTKCGAY
-382 KWVYYKDPKGH
+382 KWEYYKDPKGH
-393 IPGKVIRVERE
+393 TPGKVIRVDRE

-413 VRECLRPAE
+413 VRECTVC
-422 DGGCQSHAYYETIPM
+422 GKGYWETIPM

-466 ATCTTYGS
+466 ATCTTMGS
-474 YTKTCA
+474 YTKTCT

-517 TNCGKTNGQKQI
+517 TNCGKTYGQRTI

-587 TKCGCEHT
+587 TKCGWEHT

-631 HKCHSTKTETLAK
+631 HKCHSTKTVTLAK

-716 CKCSVCGVTKAHD
+716 CRCTKCGATKAHD
-729 LKVVSKDP
+729 LEVVSKDP

-774 NGTCSRC
+774 KGKCSRC
-781 GEQHTHDWG
+781 NEQHTHNWG

-815 EETRTLAKTDHQ
+815 EET
-827 WGEWNITTEPSCTT
+827 
-841 EGEEVRQCEV
+841 
-851 CQKTETKKLEK
+851 KKLEK
-862 TAHVTEIVG
+862 TAH
-871 AKESTCTTAG
+871 
-881 YSGDEVCKHCH
+881 
-892 EVIKK
+892 
-897 GHELA
+897 
-902 LAQHQWGEWKTTT
+902 QWG
-915 PASCTHEGEET
+915 
-926 RQCKNCQET
+926 
-935 ETRKLKKTDHDW
+935 
-947 SEWKTTTKP
+947 EWKTTTKP
-956 SCTHEGEETR
+956 SCTTEGEETR
-966 QCKNC
+966 QCSVC
-971 QKTESRTL
+971 QETETRKLEKTDHDWSEWKITTKPSCTTEGEETRQCSVCQETETRKL
-979 AKTAHNTEIVGAK
+979 EKTAHNTEIVGAK
-992 APNCTSEGYTGDEVC
+992 APSCTSEGYTGDEVC
-1007 KDCHATIKNGHKLDK
+1007 KDCHAVVKKGHKLDK

-1101 PNTITVDGIN
+1101 PNTIKVDGIS

-1140 ANKAFNKCPSLRN
+1140 ANKAFNKCPSIRN
-1153 VIIKTTLLTKKTAS
+1153 VIIKTTLLTKRTAS
-1167 KKCFSKVHKKMV
+1167 KKCFNKVHKKMV

-1187 KSYVKI
+1187 KSYAKI

>member
-62 EDQTQSYNSYDD
+62 EDKIQSYNSYDD

-87 ADHKSN
+87 ADHKDSHITIEMPFSVKTDKVIEKN
-93 YIILRVPVKIKTAQS
+93 YDIAIK
-108 VDEYQLQSDVEDK
+108 VDDK
-121 INSWIRFGGNMTK
+121 IDNWIRFGDNMTK

-147 HENLSSFYT
+147 HENLKSYYTTVDEWKKTENGYSGIFSLSFEYSP
-156 YLDDYAY
+156 
-163 TGGELTG
+163 
-170 TFKIAVNYKTRYDFT
+170 RYDFT

-212 CKWVNKHI
+212 CKWVHAQINDT
-220 KYKSS
+220 SVS
-225 EVFLGDQSGMQGM
+225 TAEGQSGMKGI
-238 MEGWGVCNAYAT
+238 MERKGVCNAFAT
-250 LTCYLGRCL
+250 LSCYLGRCL
-259 GLDILYEGGDTFTDS
+259 GLDILYESGDTWDDG
-274 HAWDLVKV
+274 HAWNLVKV
-282 GDEWYYMDPTKSGH
+282 GNEWYYMDTTCSLD
-296 EEGVTFCA
+296 TL
-304 SFLQGNDWLKC
+304 SDFLQGESWLKC
-315 NVKELDDQFKDYNN
+315 NIETLDSQFKNYDK
-329 IYNISDISYANKHN
+329 IYNIPAISYDEKYST
-343 NCEHSWV
+343 CEHNWSLYS
-350 KGAIGDIT
+350 GT
-358 SRIEDSTCNI
+358 DSSFNCNF
-368 PYNVA
+368 PTTNNYF
-373 YACTKCDAY
+373 CTKCHAG
-382 KWVYYKDPKGH
+382 KWEYYKDPKGH
-393 IPGKVIRVERE
+393 TPGKVIRVDRE

-413 VRECLRPAE
+413 VRECTVC
-422 DGGCQSHAYYETIPM
+422 GKGYWETIPM

-474 YTKTCA
+474 YTKTCT

-517 TNCGKTNGQKQI
+517 TNCGKTYGQRTI

-576 TWAEGDGTVTC
+576 TWTEGDGTVTC
-587 TKCGCEHT
+587 TKCGWEHT

-618 YCTADYKDYDQEV
+618 YCIADYKDYDQEL
-631 HKCHSTKTETLAK
+631 HKCHSTKTVTLAK

-716 CKCSVCGVTKAHD
+716 CKCSVCGATKAHD

-774 NGTCSRC
+774 DGTCSRC
-781 GEQHTHDWG
+781 NEQHTHDWG

-815 EETRTLAKTDHQ
+815 EETKKLEKTAHQ
-827 WGEWNITTEPSCTT
+827 WGEWNTTTKPSCTT

-892 EVIKK
+892 AVIKM
-897 GHELA
+897 GHKLA
-902 LAQHQWGEWKTTT
+902 LAQHQ
-915 PASCTHEGEET
+915 
-926 RQCKNCQET
+926 
-935 ETRKLKKTDHDW
+935 W

-956 SCTHEGEETR
+956 SCTTEGEETR

-992 APNCTSEGYTGDEVC
+992 APSCTTEGYTGDEVC
-1007 KDCHATIKNGHKLDK
+1007 KDCNVKVKEGHTLAKTAHNWGEWKTTTPANCTTEGKEVRQCKVCQKTESRTLAK

-1101 PNTITVDGIN
+1101 PNTIKVDGIS
-1111 YKVAEVG
+1111 YKVVEVG

-1167 KKCFSKVHKKMV
+1167 KKCFNKVHKKMV

>member
-15 LLGLFVP
+15 LLGLFIP
-22 CTSHATEIKDTDPT
+22 STSHATEIKDTDPT

-93 YIILRVPVKIKTAQS
+93 YIILRAPVKIKTAQS

-121 INSWIRFGGNMTK
+121 INSWIRFGDNMTK

-163 TGGELTG
+163 TDGELTG

-212 CKWVNKHI
+212 CKWVKRHI

-259 GLDILYEGGDTFTDS
+259 GLDILYEGGDTWNDS
-274 HAWDLVKV
+274 HAWNLVKI
-282 GDEWYYMDPTKSGH
+282 GDEWYYTDPTNMILDGD
-296 EEGVTFCA
+296 TQA
-304 SFLQGNDWLKC
+304 FLQGNDWLKC
-315 NVKELDDQFKDYNN
+315 MSNKVDDQFKDYKEK
-329 IYNISDISYANKHN
+329 YNISDISYGNRHSSCNGEHN
-343 NCEHSWV
+343 WIEA
-350 KGAIGDIT
+350 AISNGT
-358 SRIEDSTCNI
+358 QNQKDSTCDL
-368 PYNVA
+368 PYWLA
-373 YACTKCDAY
+373 FRCTKCGAY
-382 KWVYYKDPKGH
+382 KWEYYKDPKGH
-393 IPGKVIRVERE
+393 TPGKVIRVDRE

-413 VRECLRPAE
+413 VRECTVC
-422 DGGCQSHAYYETIPM
+422 GKGYWETIPM

-466 ATCTTYGS
+466 ATCTTMGS
-474 YTKTCA
+474 YTKTCT

-517 TNCGKTNGQKQI
+517 TNCGKTYGQRTI

-587 TKCGCEHT
+587 TKCGWEHT

-631 HKCHSTKTETLAK
+631 HKCHSTKTVTLAK

-716 CKCSVCGVTKAHD
+716 CRCTKCGATKAHD
-729 LKVVSKDP
+729 LEVVSKDP

-774 NGTCSRC
+774 KGKCSRC
-781 GEQHTHDWG
+781 NEQHTHNWG

-815 EETRTLAKTDHQ
+815 EET
-827 WGEWNITTEPSCTT
+827 
-841 EGEEVRQCEV
+841 
-851 CQKTETKKLEK
+851 KKLEK
-862 TAHVTEIVG
+862 TAH
-871 AKESTCTTAG
+871 
-881 YSGDEVCKHCH
+881 
-892 EVIKK
+892 
-897 GHELA
+897 
-902 LAQHQWGEWKTTT
+902 QWG
-915 PASCTHEGEET
+915 
-926 RQCKNCQET
+926 
-935 ETRKLKKTDHDW
+935 
-947 SEWKTTTKP
+947 EWKTTTKP
-956 SCTHEGEETR
+956 SCTT
-966 QCKNC
+966 
-971 QKTESRTL
+971 
-979 AKTAHNTEIVGAK
+979 
-992 APNCTSEGYTGDEVC
+992 EGYTGDEVC
-1007 KDCHATIKNGHKLDK
+1007 KDCNVKVKEGHTLAKTAHNWGEWKTTTPANCTTEGKEVRQCKVCQKTESRTLAK

-1101 PNTITVDGIN
+1101 PNTIKVDGIS

-1140 ANKAFNKCPSLRN
+1140 ANKAFNKCPNLKS
-1153 VIIKTTLLTKKTAS
+1153 VVIKTTLLTKKTAS
-1167 KKCFSKVHKKMV
+1167 KKCFSKVNKKMV
-1179 IKVPKKVK
+1179 IKVSK
-1187 KSYVKI
+1187 KSKKTYAKI
-1193 FKGFKVK
+1193 FKGLKVR

>member
-74 AVTSLAKFTVDAV
+74 AVTSLTKFTVDAV

-259 GLDILYEGGDTFTDS
+259 GLDVLYEGGDTWLDS
-274 HAWDLVKV
+274 HAWNLVKI
-282 GDEWYYMDPTKSGH
+282 GDEWYYMDPTQSGH
-296 EEGVTFCA
+296 GDDSTFSA

-315 NVKELDDQFKDYNN
+315 EAKELDDQFKDYNK

-350 KGAIGDIT
+350 HGAVGNFTENIK
-358 SRIEDSTCNI
+358 DSTCDL
-368 PYNVA
+368 PYWVS
-373 YACTKCDAY
+373 YACSKCGAY
-382 KWVYYKDPKGH
+382 KWEYYKDPKGH
-393 IPGKVIRVERE
+393 TPGKVIRVDRE

-413 VRECLRPAE
+413 VRECTVC
-422 DGGCQSHAYYETIPM
+422 GKGYWETIPM

-455 HTYGEKTIITP
+455 HTYGEKTIVTP

-474 YTKTCA
+474 YTKTCT
-480 TCGYVYKGQI
+480 TCGYVLKGQI

-517 TNCGKTNGQKQI
+517 TNCGKTNGQRQI

-576 TWAEGDGTVTC
+576 TWTEGNGTVTC
-587 TKCGCEHT
+587 TKCGWEHT

-666 EQTSLAKSPTC
+666 EQTSLTKSPTC

-716 CKCSVCGVTKAHD
+716 CKCSVCNATKAHD

-774 NGTCSRC
+774 DGTCSRC
-781 GEQHTHDWG
+781 NAQHTHNWG

-815 EETRTLAKTDHQ
+815 EETRTLTKTDHQ

-862 TAHVTEIVG
+862 TAHVTELVG

-1007 KDCHATIKNGHKLDK
+1007 KDCHATIKKGNSLAK
-1022 TAHQWSTWKTTT
+1022 TAHQWGEWKTTT

-1050 CHQTETRKLNKLPLP
+1050 CHQIETRKLNKLPLP

-1091 ANPKAKTVTI
+1091 TNPKAKTVTI
-1101 PNTITVDGIN
+1101 PNTITVDGIS
-1111 YKVAEVG
+1111 YKVTEIG

-1140 ANKAFNKCPSLRN
+1140 TNKAFNKCPSLRN

-1187 KSYVKI
+1187 KSYAKI

>member
-259 GLDILYEGGDTFTDS
+259 GLDILYESGDTWNDRHS
-274 HAWDLVKV
+274 WDLVKI
-282 GDEWYYMDPTKSGH
+282 DNEWYYIDPTNTKT
-296 EEGVTFCA
+296 EEHFH
-304 SFLQGNDWLKC
+304 SEFLQGNDWLKC
-315 NVKELDDQFKDYNN
+315 EIKELDDQFKDYAKL
-329 IYNISDISYANKHN
+329 YNVPDISYANKHN
-343 NCEHSWV
+343 NCEHNWV
-350 KGAIGDIT
+350 HGSVTNLTENLK
-358 SRIEDSTCNI
+358 DSTCDL
-368 PYNVA
+368 PYWVSFV
-373 YACTKCDAY
+373 CTKCNAY
-382 KWVYYKDPKGH
+382 KWEYYKDPKGH
-393 IPGKVIRVERE
+393 TPGKVIRVDRE

-413 VRECLRPAE
+413 VRECTVC
-422 DGGCQSHAYYETIPM
+422 GKGYWETIPM

-448 ICGDECT
+448 ICEDECT

-474 YTKTCA
+474 YTKTCT
-480 TCGYVYKGQI
+480 TCGYVLKGQI

-517 TNCGKTNGQKQI
+517 TNCGKTNGQRQI

-550 EKQKQECTVCHTTRT
+550 EKQKQECTVCHTIRT
-565 TINENSHYADH
+565 AINENSHYADH
-576 TWAEGDGTVTC
+576 TWTEGDGTVTC
-587 TKCGCEHT
+587 TKCGWEHT

-618 YCTADYKDYDQEV
+618 YCIADYKDYDQEV
-631 HKCHSTKTETLAK
+631 HKCHSTKTEILAK

-677 TEKGSKTYKC
+677 IKKGSKTYKC

-692 TKVEEIPATGHTWK
+692 TNVEEIPATGHTWK
-706 IHQIAQNKSE
+706 IHQIATNKSE
-716 CKCSVCGVTKAHD
+716 CKCSVCGATKAHD

-762 DAPALGHDWKNQ
+762 DTPALGHDWKNQ

-781 GEQHTHDWG
+781 NAQHTHDWG
-790 EWKTTTPADCTTE
+790 EWKTTTPAACTTE
-803 GEEVRQCNTCGF
+803 GEEVRQCQN
-815 EETRTLAKTDHQ
+815 
-827 WGEWNITTEPSCTT
+827 
-841 EGEEVRQCEV
+841 

-862 TAHVTEIVG
+862 TAHVTEVVG

-897 GHELA
+897 GHKLA

-1007 KDCHATIKNGHKLDK
+1007 KDCHATIKKGHKLDK

-1127 VKKVTIGANVVKI
+1127 VKKVTIGANVVKV

-1187 KSYVKI
+1187 KSYAKI

>member
-43 TRKECTNSEGVSYV
+43 TVEEKTDVDNDKYLLYTLPNTNY
-57 DYTFP
+57 D
-62 EDQTQSYNSYDD
+62 SYDD
-74 AVTSLAKFTVDAV
+74 AITGLAKYMVDATADRKYNSVSVLFPFTVVTDKTIDKAV
-87 ADHKSN
+87 DM
-93 YIILRVPVKIKTAQS
+93 S
-108 VDEYQLQSDVEDK
+108 VDIDDK
-121 INSWIRFGGNMTK
+121 IDSWIRFGDNMTK

-147 HENLSSFYT
+147 HENLSSFNTNIIDWKKTENGYSG
-156 YLDDYAY
+156 L
-163 TGGELTG
+163 
-170 TFKIAVNYKTRYDFT
+170 AVCAVEYSTRYDFT

-212 CKWVNKHI
+212 CKWVHAQINDT
-220 KYKSS
+220 SVS
-225 EVFLGDQSGMQGM
+225 TAEGQSGMKGI
-238 MEGWGVCNAYAT
+238 MERKGVCNAFAT
-250 LTCYLGRCL
+250 LSCYLGRCL
-259 GLDILYEGGDTFTDS
+259 GLDILYESGDTWDDG
-274 HAWDLVKV
+274 HAWNLVKV
-282 GDEWYYMDPTKSGH
+282 GNEWYYMDTTCSLD
-296 EEGVTFCA
+296 TL
-304 SFLQGNDWLKC
+304 SDFLQGESWLKC
-315 NVKELDDQFKDYNN
+315 NIETLDSQFKNYDK
-329 IYNISDISYANKHN
+329 IYNIPAISYDEKYST
-343 NCEHSWV
+343 CEHNWSLYS
-350 KGAIGDIT
+350 GT
-358 SRIEDSTCNI
+358 DSSFNCNF
-368 PYNVA
+368 PTTNNYF
-373 YACTKCDAY
+373 CTKCHAG
-382 KWVYYKDPKGH
+382 KWEYYKDPKGH
-393 IPGKVIRVERE
+393 TPGKVIRVDRE

-413 VRECLRPAE
+413 VRECTVC
-422 DGGCQSHAYYETIPM
+422 GKGYWETIPM

-474 YTKTCA
+474 YTKTCT

-517 TNCGKTNGQKQI
+517 TNCGKTYGQRTI

-550 EKQKQECTVCHTTRT
+550 EKQKQECTVCHTTKT

-576 TWAEGDGTVTC
+576 TWTEGDGTVTC
-587 TKCGCEHT
+587 TKCGWEHT

-618 YCTADYKDYDQEV
+618 YCIADYKDYDQEV

-652 VCTECGA
+652 ICTECGA

-716 CKCSVCGVTKAHD
+716 CKCSVCGATKAHD

-774 NGTCSRC
+774 DGTCSRC
-781 GEQHTHDWG
+781 NEQHTHDWG

-815 EETRTLAKTDHQ
+815 EETKKLEKTAHQ
-827 WGEWNITTEPSCTT
+827 WGGWNITTEPSCTT
-841 EGEEVRQCEV
+841 EGEEVRQCKN
-851 CQKTETKKLEK
+851 CQETETKKLDK

-892 EVIKK
+892 AVIKM
-897 GHELA
+897 GHKLA
-902 LAQHQWGEWKTTT
+902 LAQHQ
-915 PASCTHEGEET
+915 
-926 RQCKNCQET
+926 
-935 ETRKLKKTDHDW
+935 W

-956 SCTHEGEETR
+956 SCTTEGEETR

-992 APNCTSEGYTGDEVC
+992 APSCTTEGYTGDEVC
-1007 KDCHATIKNGHKLDK
+1007 KDCNVKVKEGHTLAKTAHNWGEWKTTTPANCTTEGKEVRQCKVCQKTESRTLAK

-1101 PNTITVDGIN
+1101 PNTITVNGIS

-1140 ANKAFNKCPSLRN
+1140 ANKAFNKCPILRN

-1167 KKCFSKVHKKMV
+1167 KKCFNKVHKKMV

>member
-1 MKKSTMLATAAFAV
+1 MKKSTVLATAAFAV

-43 TRKECTNSEGVSYV
+43 TVEEKTDADNNKYLLYTLPNTNY
-57 DYTFP
+57 D
-62 EDQTQSYNSYDD
+62 SYDD
-74 AVTSLAKFTVDAV
+74 AITGLAKYMVDATADRKYNSVSVLFPFTVVTDKTIDEAV
-87 ADHKSN
+87 DM
-93 YIILRVPVKIKTAQS
+93 S
-108 VDEYQLQSDVEDK
+108 VDIDDK
-121 INSWIRFGGNMTK
+121 IDNWIRFGGNMTK

-147 HENLSSFYT
+147 HENLSSFNTNIINWKKTENGYSG
-156 YLDDYAY
+156 L
-163 TGGELTG
+163 
-170 TFKIAVNYKTRYDFT
+170 AVCAVEYKTRYDFT

-259 GLDILYEGGDTFTDS
+259 GLDVLYEGGDTWNDS
-274 HAWDLVKV
+274 HAWNLVKI
-282 GDEWYYMDPTKSGH
+282 DNEWYYMDPTKSGN
-296 EEGVTFCA
+296 EESSNFYA

-315 NVKELDDQFKDYNN
+315 EVSEVDDQFKDYKEK
-329 IYNISDISYANKHN
+329 YNISDISYNNKHTSH
-343 NCEHSWV
+343 EHAWAECGV
-350 KGAIGDIT
+350 HNGTQNQK
-358 SRIEDSTCNI
+358 DSTCDL
-368 PYNVA
+368 PYWLA
-373 YACTKCDAY
+373 FRCTKCNAV

-393 IPGKVIRVERE
+393 TPGKVIRVDRE

-413 VRECLRPAE
+413 VRECTVC
-422 DGGCQSHAYYETIPM
+422 GKGYWETIPM

-466 ATCTTYGS
+466 ATCTTMGS
-474 YTKTCA
+474 YTKTCT

-517 TNCGKTNGQKQI
+517 TNCGKTYGQRTI

-587 TKCGCEHT
+587 TKCGWEHT

-631 HKCHSTKTETLAK
+631 HKCHSTKTVTLAK

-716 CKCSVCGVTKAHD
+716 CRCAKCNATKAHD

-774 NGTCSRC
+774 DGTCSRC
-781 GEQHTHDWG
+781 NAQHIHDWG

-803 GEEVRQCNTCGF
+803 GEEVRKCNTCGF
-815 EETRTLAKTDHQ
+815 EETKKLEKTAHQ
-827 WGEWNITTEPSCTT
+827 WGEWNIKTEPSCTT
-841 EGEEVRQCEV
+841 EGEEIRQCEV
-851 CQKTETKKLEK
+851 CQKTETKKLDK

-915 PASCTHEGEET
+915 TPSCTTEGEET

-935 ETRKLKKTDHDW
+935 ETRKL
-947 SEWKTTTKP
+947 E
-956 SCTHEGEETR
+956 
-966 QCKNC
+966 
-971 QKTESRTL
+971 
-979 AKTAHNTEIVGAK
+979 KTAHNTEIVGAK
-992 APNCTSEGYTGDEVC
+992 APSCTSEGYTGDEVC
-1007 KDCHATIKNGHKLDK
+1007 KDCHATIKKGNSLAK

-1050 CHQTETRKLNKLPLP
+1050 CHQIETRKLNKLPLP

-1101 PNTITVDGIN
+1101 PNTIKVNGIS

-1153 VIIKTTLLTKKTAS
+1153 VIIKT
-1167 KKCFSKVHKKMV
+1167 MV
-1179 IKVPKKVK
+1179 WYK
-1187 KSYVKI
+1187 KS
-1193 FKGFKVK
+1193 

>member
-1 MKKSTMLATAAFAV
+1 MNGITWTLQNQES
-15 LLGLFVP
+15 
-22 CTSHATEIKDTDPT
+22 
-36 TVQWDKA
+36 
-43 TRKECTNSEGVSYV
+43 
-57 DYTFP
+57 
-62 EDQTQSYNSYDD
+62 
-74 AVTSLAKFTVDAV
+74 
-87 ADHKSN
+87 SN
-93 YIILRVPVKIKTAQS
+93 
-108 VDEYQLQSDVEDK
+108 
-121 INSWIRFGGNMTK
+121 
-134 REILSFSGSDWKK
+134 
-147 HENLSSFYT
+147 FY
-156 YLDDYAY
+156 
-163 TGGELTG
+163 
-170 TFKIAVNYKTRYDFT
+170 
-185 EYETK
+185 
-190 CLNAIKEMN
+190 
-199 VDGKSDYDKALAL
+199 
-212 CKWVNKHI
+212 
-220 KYKSS
+220 
-225 EVFLGDQSGMQGM
+225 
-238 MEGWGVCNAYAT
+238 
-250 LTCYLGRCL
+250 
-259 GLDILYEGGDTFTDS
+259 
-274 HAWDLVKV
+274 
-282 GDEWYYMDPTKSGH
+282 
-296 EEGVTFCA
+296 A

-315 NVKELDDQFKDYNN
+315 EVSEVDDQFKDYKEK
-329 IYNISDISYANKHN
+329 YNISDISYNNKHTN
-343 NCEHSWV
+343 HEHAWAECGV
-350 KGAIGDIT
+350 HNGTQNQK
-358 SRIEDSTCNI
+358 DSTCDL
-368 PYNVA
+368 PYWLA
-373 YACTKCDAY
+373 FRCTKCNAV
-382 KWVYYKDPKGH
+382 KWEYYKDPKGH
-393 IPGKVIRVERE
+393 TPGKVIRVDRE

-413 VRECLRPAE
+413 VRECTVC
-422 DGGCQSHAYYETIPM
+422 GKGYWETIPM

-517 TNCGKTNGQKQI
+517 TNCGKTNGQRQI

-537 ETVETIPATCTSK
+537 KTVETIPATCTSK

-576 TWAEGDGTVTC
+576 TWTEGDGTVTC
-587 TKCGCEHT
+587 TKCGWEHT

-666 EQTSLAKSPTC
+666 EQTSLTKSPTC
-677 TEKGSKTYKC
+677 IKKGSKTYKC

-706 IHQIAQNKSE
+706 IHQIATNKSE
-716 CKCSVCGVTKAHD
+716 CKCSVCGATKAHD

-774 NGTCSRC
+774 DGTCSRC
-781 GEQHTHDWG
+781 NAQHTHDWG

-803 GEEVRQCNTCGF
+803 GKEVRQCNTCGF

-827 WGEWNITTEPSCTT
+827 WGEWNITTEPSCTH
-841 EGEEVRQCEV
+841 EGEETRQCQN

-862 TAHVTEIVG
+862 TAHVTEVVG

-915 PASCTHEGEET
+915 KPSCTTEGEET
-926 RQCKNCQET
+926 RQCKNCQE
-935 ETRKLKKTDHDW
+935 
-947 SEWKTTTKP
+947 
-956 SCTHEGEETR
+956 
-966 QCKNC
+966 
-971 QKTESRTL
+971 TESRTL

-992 APNCTSEGYTGDEVC
+992 APSCTTEGYTGDEVC
-1007 KDCHATIKNGHKLDK
+1007 KDCHATIKKGHKLDK

-1050 CHQTETRKLNKLPLP
+1050 CHQIETRKLNKLPLP

-1091 ANPKAKTVTI
+1091 ANPKAKTATI
-1101 PNTITVDGIN
+1101 PNTITVDGIS
-1111 YKVAEVG
+1111 YKVAEIG
-1118 ANAFKNNKK
+1118 ANAFNNNKK
-1127 VKKVTIGANVVKI
+1127 IKKVTIGANVVKI

-1167 KKCFSKVHKKMV
+1167 KKCFSKVQKKMV

-1187 KSYVKI
+1187 KSYAKI

>member
-43 TRKECTNSEGVSYV
+43 TVEEKTDADNDKYLLYTLPNTNY
-57 DYTFP
+57 D
-62 EDQTQSYNSYDD
+62 SYDD
-74 AVTSLAKFTVDAV
+74 AITGLAKYMVDATADRKYNSISVLFPFTVV
-87 ADHKSN
+87 TN
-93 YIILRVPVKIKTAQS
+93 KTIDKAIDMS
-108 VDEYQLQSDVEDK
+108 VDIDDK
-121 INSWIRFGGNMTK
+121 IDSWIRFGDNMTK

-147 HENLSSFYT
+147 HENLSSFNTNIIDWKKTENGYSG
-156 YLDDYAY
+156 L
-163 TGGELTG
+163 
-170 TFKIAVNYKTRYDFT
+170 AVCAVEYSTRYDFT

-212 CKWVNKHI
+212 CKWVHAQINDT
-220 KYKSS
+220 SVS
-225 EVFLGDQSGMQGM
+225 TAEGQSGMKGI
-238 MEGWGVCNAYAT
+238 MERKGVCNAFAT
-250 LTCYLGRCL
+250 LSCYLGRCL
-259 GLDILYEGGDTFTDS
+259 GLDILYESGDTWDDG
-274 HAWDLVKV
+274 HAWNLVKV
-282 GDEWYYMDPTKSGH
+282 GNEWYYMDTTCSLD
-296 EEGVTFCA
+296 TL
-304 SFLQGNDWLKC
+304 SDFLQGESWLKC
-315 NVKELDDQFKDYNN
+315 NIETLDSQFKNYDK
-329 IYNISDISYANKHN
+329 IYNIPAISYDEKYST
-343 NCEHSWV
+343 CEHNWSLYS
-350 KGAIGDIT
+350 GT
-358 SRIEDSTCNI
+358 DSSFNCNF
-368 PYNVA
+368 PTTNNYF
-373 YACTKCDAY
+373 CTKCHAG
-382 KWVYYKDPKGH
+382 KWEYYKDPKGH
-393 IPGKVIRVERE
+393 TPGKVIRVDRE

-413 VRECLRPAE
+413 VRECTVC
-422 DGGCQSHAYYETIPM
+422 GKGYWETIPM

-474 YTKTCA
+474 YTKTCT

-517 TNCGKTNGQKQI
+517 TNCGKTYGQRTI

-550 EKQKQECTVCHTTRT
+550 EKQKQECTVCHTTKT

-576 TWAEGDGTVTC
+576 TWTEGDGTVTC
-587 TKCGCEHT
+587 TKCGWEHT

-618 YCTADYKDYDQEV
+618 YCIADYKDYDQEV

-652 VCTECGA
+652 ICTECGA

-716 CKCSVCGVTKAHD
+716 CKCSVCGATKAHD

-774 NGTCSRC
+774 DGTCSRC
-781 GEQHTHDWG
+781 NEQHTHDWG

-815 EETRTLAKTDHQ
+815 EETKKLEKTAHQ
-827 WGEWNITTEPSCTT
+827 WGGWNITTEPSCTT
-841 EGEEVRQCEV
+841 EGEEVRQCKN
-851 CQKTETKKLEK
+851 CQETETKKLDK

-892 EVIKK
+892 AVIKI
-897 GHELA
+897 GHKLA

-915 PASCTHEGEET
+915 PASCTTEGKEV
-926 RQCKNCQET
+926 RQCKV
-935 ETRKLKKTDHDW
+935 
-947 SEWKTTTKP
+947 
-956 SCTHEGEETR
+956 
-966 QCKNC
+966 C

-992 APNCTSEGYTGDEVC
+992 APSCTTEGYTGDEVC
-1007 KDCHATIKNGHKLDK
+1007 KDCNVKVKEGHTLAKTAHNWGEWKTTTPASCTTEGKEVRQCKVCQKTESRTLAK
-1022 TAHQWSTWKTTT
+1022 TAHQWSSWKTTT
-1034 NPSYASEGEQT
+1034 NPSYDSEGEQT

-1101 PNTITVDGIN
+1101 PNTITADGIS

>member
-1 MKKSTMLATAAFAV
+1 
-15 LLGLFVP
+15 
-22 CTSHATEIKDTDPT
+22 
-36 TVQWDKA
+36 
-43 TRKECTNSEGVSYV
+43 
-57 DYTFP
+57 
-62 EDQTQSYNSYDD
+62 
-74 AVTSLAKFTVDAV
+74 
-87 ADHKSN
+87 
-93 YIILRVPVKIKTAQS
+93 
-108 VDEYQLQSDVEDK
+108 
-121 INSWIRFGGNMTK
+121 
-134 REILSFSGSDWKK
+134 
-147 HENLSSFYT
+147 
-156 YLDDYAY
+156 
-163 TGGELTG
+163 
-170 TFKIAVNYKTRYDFT
+170 
-185 EYETK
+185 
-190 CLNAIKEMN
+190 MN

-212 CKWVNKHI
+212 CKWVKRHI

-259 GLDILYEGGDTFTDS
+259 GLDILYEGGDTWNDS
-274 HAWDLVKV
+274 HAWNLVKI
-282 GDEWYYMDPTKSGH
+282 DNEWYYTDPTNMILDGD
-296 EEGVTFCA
+296 TQA
-304 SFLQGNDWLKC
+304 FLQGNDWLKC
-315 NVKELDDQFKDYNN
+315 MSNKVDDQFKDYKEK
-329 IYNISDISYANKHN
+329 YNISDISYDNRHSSCNGEHN
-343 NCEHSWV
+343 W
-350 KGAIGDIT
+350 
-358 SRIEDSTCNI
+358 IEAAVSNGTQNQKDSTCDL
-368 PYNVA
+368 PYWLA
-373 YACTKCDAY
+373 FRCTKCGAY
-382 KWVYYKDPKGH
+382 KWEYYKDPKGH
-393 IPGKVIRVERE
+393 TPGKVVRVDRE

-413 VRECLRPAE
+413 VRECTVC
-422 DGGCQSHAYYETIPM
+422 GKGYWETIPM

-466 ATCTTYGS
+466 ATCTSYGS
-474 YTKTCA
+474 YTKTCT

-490 PKTQH
+490 PKAQH

-517 TNCGKTNGQKQI
+517 TNCEKTNGQRTI
-529 PATGEHNW
+529 PATGEHDW
-537 ETVETIPATCTSK
+537 KTVETIHATCTSK
-550 EKQKQECTVCHTTRT
+550 EKWKQECTVCHTTRT
-565 TINENSHYADH
+565 TINEDSHYADH

-587 TKCGCEHT
+587 TKCGWEHT

-609 CTSEGSKTY
+609 CTSEGSKAY

-666 EQTSLAKSPTC
+666 EQTSLAQSPTC
-677 TEKGSKTYKC
+677 TEKGSRTYKC

-692 TKVEEIPATGHTWK
+692 TKVDEIPATGHTWK
-706 IHQIAQNKSE
+706 IHQIATNRSE
-716 CKCSVCGVTKAHD
+716 CKCSICGATKAHD
-729 LKVVSKDP
+729 LEVVSKDP

-774 NGTCSRC
+774 DGTCSRC
-781 GEQHTHDWG
+781 NAQHTHDWG

-827 WGEWNITTEPSCTT
+827 WGEWNITTEPSCT
-841 EGEEVRQCEV
+841 
-851 CQKTETKKLEK
+851 
-862 TAHVTEIVG
+862 
-871 AKESTCTTAG
+871 
-881 YSGDEVCKHCH
+881 
-892 EVIKK
+892 
-897 GHELA
+897 
-902 LAQHQWGEWKTTT
+902 
-915 PASCTHEGEET
+915 HEGEET
-926 RQCKNCQET
+926 RQCSVCQET

-956 SCTHEGEETR
+956 SCTHEGEEVR

-992 APNCTSEGYTGDEVC
+992 ASSCTSEGYTGDEVC
-1007 KDCHATIKNGHKLDK
+1007 KDCHATIKKGNTLAK

-1084 LSVRFSK
+1084 LTVRFSK

-1101 PNTITVDGIN
+1101 PNTITADGIS

-1127 VKKVTIGANVVKI
+1127 VKKVTIGANVAKI
-1140 ANKAFNKCPSLRN
+1140 ANKAFNKCTSLKN

-1187 KSYVKI
+1187 KTYAKI
-1193 FKGFKVK
+1193 FKGLKVK

>member
-15 LLGLFVP
+15 LLGLFIP
-22 CTSHATEIKDTDPT
+22 STSHATEIKDTDPT

-43 TRKECTNSEGVSYV
+43 TRTDETDDLDRAYQVYTLPSTNY
-57 DYTFP
+57 D
-62 EDQTQSYNSYDD
+62 SYDD
-74 AVTSLAKFTVDAV
+74 AVNGLAKSIVDAT
-87 ADHKSN
+87 ADRKANYFWIRLPFNVTTDKVISDKSDMS
-93 YIILRVPVKIKTAQS
+93 IEIK
-108 VDEYQLQSDVEDK
+108 DK
-121 INSWIRFGGNMTK
+121 IDSWIRFGGNMTK

-147 HENLSSFYT
+147 HENLDSFYSSIFDWEKNDNG
-156 YLDDYAY
+156 YS
-163 TGGELTG
+163 G
-170 TFKIAVNYKTRYDFT
+170 TLSCEIRYQSKYDFT

-212 CKWVNKHI
+212 CKWVKRHI

-259 GLDILYEGGDTFTDS
+259 GLDILYESGETWNDR
-274 HAWDLVKV
+274 HAWNLVKI
-282 GDEWYYMDPTKSGH
+282 DNEWYYTDPTNMDLDGD
-296 EEGVTFCA
+296 TQ
-304 SFLQGNDWLKC
+304 SFLQGNDWFKC
-315 NVKELDDQFKDYNN
+315 EVSEVDDQFKDYKEK
-329 IYNISDISYANKHN
+329 YSVSNISHDNKHSSCN
-343 NCEHSWV
+343 GEHNW
-350 KGAIGDIT
+350 
-358 SRIEDSTCNI
+358 IEASISNGTQNQKDSTCDL
-368 PYNVA
+368 PYWLA
-373 YACTKCDAY
+373 FRCTKCNAV
-382 KWVYYKDPKGH
+382 KWEYYKDPKGH
-393 IPGKVIRVERE
+393 TPGKVIRVDRE

-413 VRECLRPAE
+413 VRECTVC
-422 DGGCQSHAYYETIPM
+422 GKGYWETIPM

-466 ATCTTYGS
+466 ATCTTMGS
-474 YTKTCA
+474 YTKTCT

-517 TNCGKTNGQKQI
+517 TNCGKTYGQRTI

-576 TWAEGDGTVTC
+576 TWTEGDGTVTC
-587 TKCGCEHT
+587 TKCGWEHT

-618 YCTADYKDYDQEV
+618 YCTADYKDYDQEL
-631 HKCHSTKTETLAK
+631 HKCHSTKTVTLAK

-716 CKCSVCGVTKAHD
+716 CKCSVCGATKAHD

-774 NGTCSRC
+774 DGTCSRC
-781 GEQHTHDWG
+781 NAQHTHDWG

-815 EETRTLAKTDHQ
+815 EETKKLEKTAHQ

-841 EGEEVRQCEV
+841 EGEEVRQCEN
-851 CQKTETKKLEK
+851 C
-862 TAHVTEIVG
+862 
-871 AKESTCTTAG
+871 KE
-881 YSGDEVCKHCH
+881 
-892 EVIKK
+892 
-897 GHELA
+897 
-902 LAQHQWGEWKTTT
+902 
-915 PASCTHEGEET
+915 
-926 RQCKNCQET
+926 
-935 ETRKLKKTDHDW
+935 
-947 SEWKTTTKP
+947 
-956 SCTHEGEETR
+956 
-966 QCKNC
+966 
-971 QKTESRTL
+971 TESRTL

-992 APNCTSEGYTGDEVC
+992 APSCTTEGYTGDEVC
-1007 KDCHATIKNGHKLDK
+1007 KDCNVKVKEGHTLAKTAHNWGEWKTTTPANCTTEGKEVRQCKVCQKTESRTLAK

-1101 PNTITVDGIN
+1101 PNTITVNGIS

-1140 ANKAFNKCPSLRN
+1140 ANKAFNKCPILRN

-1167 KKCFSKVHKKMV
+1167 KKCFNKVHKKMV

>member
-22 CTSHATEIKDTDPT
+22 CTSHATEIKDTDQT

-43 TRKECTNSEGVSYV
+43 TVEEKTDADNNKYLLYTLPNTNY
-57 DYTFP
+57 D
-62 EDQTQSYNSYDD
+62 SYDD
-74 AVTSLAKFTVDAV
+74 AITGLAKYMVDATADRKYNSVSVLFPFTVVTNKTIDEAV
-87 ADHKSN
+87 DM
-93 YIILRVPVKIKTAQS
+93 S
-108 VDEYQLQSDVEDK
+108 VDIDDK
-121 INSWIRFGGNMTK
+121 IDSWIRFGDNMTK

-147 HENLSSFYT
+147 HENLSSFNTNIINWKKTDNGYSG
-156 YLDDYAY
+156 L
-163 TGGELTG
+163 
-170 TFKIAVNYKTRYDFT
+170 AVCAVEYSHRYNFT

-212 CKWVNKHI
+212 CKWVHAQINDT
-220 KYKSS
+220 SVS
-225 EVFLGDQSGMQGM
+225 TAEGQSGMKGI
-238 MEGWGVCNAYAT
+238 MERKGVCNAFAT
-250 LTCYLGRCL
+250 LSCYLGRCL
-259 GLDILYEGGDTFTDS
+259 GLDILYESGDTWDDG
-274 HAWDLVKV
+274 HAWNLVKV
-282 GDEWYYMDPTKSGH
+282 GNEWYYMDTTCSLD
-296 EEGVTFCA
+296 TL
-304 SFLQGNDWLKC
+304 SDFLQGESWLKC
-315 NVKELDDQFKDYNN
+315 NIETLDSQFKNYDK
-329 IYNISDISYANKHN
+329 IYNIPAISYDEKYST
-343 NCEHSWV
+343 CEHNWSLYS
-350 KGAIGDIT
+350 GT
-358 SRIEDSTCNI
+358 DSSFNCNF
-368 PYNVA
+368 PTTNNYF
-373 YACTKCDAY
+373 CTKCHAG
-382 KWVYYKDPKGH
+382 KWEYYKDPKGH
-393 IPGKVIRVERE
+393 TPGKVIRVDRE

-413 VRECLRPAE
+413 VRECTVC
-422 DGGCQSHAYYETIPM
+422 GKGYWETIPM

-455 HTYGEKTIITP
+455 HTYGEKTIVTP
-466 ATCTTYGS
+466 ATCTTMGS
-474 YTKTCA
+474 YTKTCT

-517 TNCGKTNGQKQI
+517 TNCGKTYGQRTI

-576 TWAEGDGTVTC
+576 TWTEGDGTVTC
-587 TKCGCEHT
+587 TKCGWEHT

-618 YCTADYKDYDQEV
+618 YCTADYKDYDQEL
-631 HKCHSTKTETLAK
+631 HKCHSTKTVTLAK

-716 CKCSVCGVTKAHD
+716 CKCSVCGATKAHD

-774 NGTCSRC
+774 DGTCSRC
-781 GEQHTHDWG
+781 NEQHTHDWG

-815 EETRTLAKTDHQ
+815 EETKKLEKTAHQ
-827 WGEWNITTEPSCTT
+827 WGEWNTTTKPSCTT

-892 EVIKK
+892 AVIKM
-897 GHELA
+897 GHKLA
-902 LAQHQWGEWKTTT
+902 LAQHQ
-915 PASCTHEGEET
+915 
-926 RQCKNCQET
+926 
-935 ETRKLKKTDHDW
+935 W

-956 SCTHEGEETR
+956 SCTTEGEETR

-992 APNCTSEGYTGDEVC
+992 APSCTTEGYTGDEVC
-1007 KDCHATIKNGHKLDK
+1007 KDCNVKVKEGHTLAKTAHNWGEWKTTTPANCTTEGKEVRQCKVCQKTESRTLAK

-1101 PNTITVDGIN
+1101 PNTITVNGIS

-1140 ANKAFNKCPSLRN
+1140 ANKAFNKCPILRN

-1167 KKCFSKVHKKMV
+1167 KKCFNKVHKKMV

>member
-1 MKKSTMLATAAFAV
+1 MGKNDNGYSGTLS
-15 LLGLFVP
+15 
-22 CTSHATEIKDTDPT
+22 CEI
-36 TVQWDKA
+36 
-43 TRKECTNSEGVSYV
+43 RYS
-57 DYTFP
+57 
-62 EDQTQSYNSYDD
+62 
-74 AVTSLAKFTVDAV
+74 
-87 ADHKSN
+87 
-93 YIILRVPVKIKTAQS
+93 
-108 VDEYQLQSDVEDK
+108 
-121 INSWIRFGGNMTK
+121 
-134 REILSFSGSDWKK
+134 
-147 HENLSSFYT
+147 
-156 YLDDYAY
+156 
-163 TGGELTG
+163 
-170 TFKIAVNYKTRYDFT
+170 TRYDFT

-212 CKWVNKHI
+212 CKWVKRHI

-259 GLDILYEGGDTFTDS
+259 GLDILYEGGDTWNDS
-274 HAWDLVKV
+274 HAWNLVKINN
-282 GDEWYYMDPTKSGH
+282 EWYYADPTNMILDGD
-296 EEGVTFCA
+296 TQA
-304 SFLQGNDWLKC
+304 FLQGNDWLKC
-315 NVKELDDQFKDYNN
+315 MSNKVDDQFKDYKEK
-329 IYNISDISYANKHN
+329 YNISDISYGNRHSSCNGEHN
-343 NCEHSWV
+343 WIEA
-350 KGAIGDIT
+350 AISNGT
-358 SRIEDSTCNI
+358 QNQKDSTCDL
-368 PYNVA
+368 PYWLA
-373 YACTKCDAY
+373 FRCTKCGAY
-382 KWVYYKDPKGH
+382 KWEYYKDPKGH
-393 IPGKVIRVERE
+393 TPGKVIRVDRE

-413 VRECLRPAE
+413 VRECTVC
-422 DGGCQSHAYYETIPM
+422 GKGYWETIPM

-466 ATCTTYGS
+466 ATCTTMGS
-474 YTKTCA
+474 YTKTCT

-517 TNCGKTNGQKQI
+517 TNCGKTYGQRTI

-587 TKCGCEHT
+587 TKCGWEHT

-631 HKCHSTKTETLAK
+631 HKCHSTKTVTLAK

-716 CKCSVCGVTKAHD
+716 CKCSVCGATKAHD

-774 NGTCSRC
+774 DGTCSRC
-781 GEQHTHDWG
+781 NEQHTHDWG

-815 EETRTLAKTDHQ
+815 EETKKLEKTAHQ
-827 WGEWNITTEPSCTT
+827 WGEWNTTTKPSCTT
-841 EGEEVRQCEV
+841 EGEEVRQCKV
-851 CQKTETKKLEK
+851 
-862 TAHVTEIVG
+862 
-871 AKESTCTTAG
+871 
-881 YSGDEVCKHCH
+881 
-892 EVIKK
+892 
-897 GHELA
+897 
-902 LAQHQWGEWKTTT
+902 
-915 PASCTHEGEET
+915 
-926 RQCKNCQET
+926 
-935 ETRKLKKTDHDW
+935 
-947 SEWKTTTKP
+947 
-956 SCTHEGEETR
+956 
-966 QCKNC
+966 C

-979 AKTAHNTEIVGAK
+979 A
-992 APNCTSEGYTGDEVC
+992 
-1007 KDCHATIKNGHKLDK
+1007 K

-1101 PNTITVDGIN
+1101 PNTITVNGIS

-1140 ANKAFNKCPSLRN
+1140 ANKAFNKCPILRN

-1167 KKCFSKVHKKMV
+1167 KKCFNKVHKKMV

>member
-43 TRKECTNSEGVSYV
+43 TVTNETDDLDRTYKV
-57 DYTFP
+57 YTLP
-62 EDQTQSYNSYDD
+62 STNYDSYDD
-74 AVTSLAKFTVDAV
+74 AVNGLAKSIVDAT
-87 ADHKSN
+87 ADRKANYFWIRLPFNVTTDKVISDKSDMS
-93 YIILRVPVKIKTAQS
+93 IEIK
-108 VDEYQLQSDVEDK
+108 DK
-121 INSWIRFGGNMTK
+121 IDSWIRFGDNMTK

-147 HENLSSFYT
+147 HENLNSFYSSIFDWEKNDNG
-156 YLDDYAY
+156 YS
-163 TGGELTG
+163 G
-170 TFKIAVNYKTRYDFT
+170 TLSCEIRYQSKYNFT

-190 CLNAIKEMN
+190 CLNAVKEMN

-212 CKWVNKHI
+212 CKWVHAQINDT
-220 KYKSS
+220 SVS
-225 EVFLGDQSGMQGM
+225 TAEGQSGMKGI
-238 MEGWGVCNAYAT
+238 MERKGVCNAFAT
-250 LTCYLGRCL
+250 LSCYLGRCL
-259 GLDILYEGGDTFTDS
+259 GLDILYESGDTWDDG
-274 HAWDLVKV
+274 HAWNLVKV
-282 GDEWYYMDPTKSGH
+282 GDEWYYMDTTCSLY
-296 EEGVTFCA
+296 TL
-304 SFLQGNDWLKC
+304 SDFLQGKSWLKC
-315 NVKELDDQFKDYNN
+315 NIETLDSQFKNYDK
-329 IYNISDISYANKHN
+329 IYNIPAIGYDEKYST
-343 NCEHSWV
+343 CEHNWSLYS
-350 KGAIGDIT
+350 GT
-358 SRIEDSTCNI
+358 DSSFNCNF
-368 PYNVA
+368 PTTNNYF
-373 YACTKCDAY
+373 CTKCHAG
-382 KWVYYKDPKGH
+382 KWEYYKDPKGH
-393 IPGKVIRVERE
+393 TPGKVIRVDRE

-413 VRECLRPAE
+413 VRECTVC
-422 DGGCQSHAYYETIPM
+422 GKGYWETIPM

-466 ATCTTYGS
+466 ATCTTMGS
-474 YTKTCA
+474 YTKTCT

-517 TNCGKTNGQKQI
+517 TNCGKTNGQRQI

-587 TKCGCEHT
+587 TKCGWEHT

-618 YCTADYKDYDQEV
+618 YCIADYKDYDQEV

-666 EQTSLAKSPTC
+666 EQTSLTKSPTC
-677 TEKGSKTYKC
+677 IEKGSKTYKC

-716 CKCSVCGVTKAHD
+716 CKCSVCGATKAHD

-781 GEQHTHDWG
+781 NAQHTHDWG

-841 EGEEVRQCEV
+841 EGEETRQCKN

-862 TAHVTEIVG
+862 TAHVTELVG
-871 AKESTCTTAG
+871 AKAPSCTSEG
-881 YSGDEVCKHCH
+881 YTGNEVCKDCH
-892 EVIKK
+892 AVVKK
-897 GHELA
+897 GHKLDKTA
-902 LAQHQWGEWKTTT
+902 HQWSTWKTTT

-947 SEWKTTTKP
+947 SEWKITTKP
-956 SCTHEGEETR
+956 SCTTEGEETR

-971 QKTESRTL
+971 QETESRTL

-992 APNCTSEGYTGDEVC
+992 APSCTTEGYTGDEVC
-1007 KDCHATIKNGHKLDK
+1007 KDCHATIKKGHKLDK

-1101 PNTITVDGIN
+1101 PNTIKVNGIS

-1118 ANAFKNNKK
+1118 VNAFKNNKK

-1187 KSYVKI
+1187 KSYAKI

>member
-22 CTSHATEIKDTDPT
+22 CTSHATEIKDTDQT

-43 TRKECTNSEGVSYV
+43 TVEEKTDVDNDKYLLYTLPNTNY
-57 DYTFP
+57 D
-62 EDQTQSYNSYDD
+62 SYDD
-74 AVTSLAKFTVDAV
+74 AITGLAKYMVDATADRKYNSVSVLFPFTVVTD
-87 ADHKSN
+87 
-93 YIILRVPVKIKTAQS
+93 KTINKAIDMS
-108 VDEYQLQSDVEDK
+108 VDIDDK
-121 INSWIRFGGNMTK
+121 IDSWIRFGGNMTK

-147 HENLSSFYT
+147 HENLSSFNTNIINWKKTDNGYSG
-156 YLDDYAY
+156 L
-163 TGGELTG
+163 
-170 TFKIAVNYKTRYDFT
+170 AVCAVEYSHRYDFT

-259 GLDILYEGGDTFTDS
+259 GLDVLYEGGDSWLDS
-274 HAWDLVKV
+274 HAWNLVKI
-282 GDEWYYMDPTKSGH
+282 GDEWYYMDPTQSGH
-296 EEGVTFCA
+296 RDNSIFSA

-315 NVKELDDQFKDYNN
+315 EVKELDDQFKDYNK

-350 KGAIGDIT
+350 HGAVFNFTENIK
-358 SRIEDSTCNI
+358 DSTCDV
-368 PYNVA
+368 PYWVS
-373 YACTKCDAY
+373 YACSKCGAY
-382 KWVYYKDPKGH
+382 KWEYYKDPKGH
-393 IPGKVIRVERE
+393 TPGKVILVDRE

-413 VRECLRPAE
+413 VRECTVC
-422 DGGCQSHAYYETIPM
+422 GKGYWETIPM
-437 TQHHWVDGKCT
+437 IQHHWVDGKCT
-448 ICGDECT
+448 ICGHECT

-474 YTKTCA
+474 YTKPCTI
-480 TCGYVYKGQI
+480 CGYVYKGQI

-500 VTTPA
+500 VTTPV
-505 TCNSTGV
+505 TCNRIGV
-512 ETKTC
+512 ETKIC
-517 TNCGKTNGQKQI
+517 TNCGKRYGQRQI

-576 TWAEGDGTVTC
+576 TWTEGDGTVTC
-587 TKCGCEHT
+587 TKCGWKHT

-666 EQTSLAKSPTC
+666 EQTSLTKSPTC

-706 IHQIAQNKSE
+706 IHQIATNKSE
-716 CKCSVCGVTKAHD
+716 CKCSVCGATKAHD

-762 DAPALGHDWKNQ
+762 DAPALGHDWKNRD
-774 NGTCSRC
+774 GMCSRC
-781 GEQHTHDWG
+781 NAQHTHDWG

-803 GEEVRQCNTCGF
+803 GEEVRQCNTCRF

-827 WGEWNITTEPSCTT
+827 WGEWNITTKPSCTT
-841 EGEEVRQCEV
+841 EGEEVRQCQN

-1007 KDCHATIKNGHKLDK
+1007 KDCHATIKKGHKLDK

-1050 CHQTETRKLNKLPLP
+1050 CHQIETRKLNKLPLP
-1065 KAGTKYTVGGNQ
+1065 KTGTKYTVGGNQ

-1091 ANPKAKTVTI
+1091 ANPKAKTATI

-1127 VKKVTIGANVVKI
+1127 VKNVTIGANVVKV

-1187 KSYVKI
+1187 KSYAKI

>member
-43 TRKECTNSEGVSYV
+43 TVEEKTDVDNDKYLLYTLPNTNY
-57 DYTFP
+57 D
-62 EDQTQSYNSYDD
+62 SYDD
-74 AVTSLAKFTVDAV
+74 AITGLAKYMVDATADRKYNSVSVLFPFTVVTDKTIDKAV
-87 ADHKSN
+87 DM
-93 YIILRVPVKIKTAQS
+93 S
-108 VDEYQLQSDVEDK
+108 VDIDDK
-121 INSWIRFGGNMTK
+121 IDSWIRFGDNMTK

-147 HENLSSFYT
+147 HENLSSFNTNIIDWKKTENGYSG
-156 YLDDYAY
+156 L
-163 TGGELTG
+163 
-170 TFKIAVNYKTRYDFT
+170 AVCAVEYSTRYDFT

-212 CKWVNKHI
+212 CKWVHAQINDT
-220 KYKSS
+220 SVS
-225 EVFLGDQSGMQGM
+225 TAEGQSGMKGI
-238 MEGWGVCNAYAT
+238 MERKGVCNAFAT
-250 LTCYLGRCL
+250 LSCYLGRCL
-259 GLDILYEGGDTFTDS
+259 GLDILYESGDTWDDG
-274 HAWDLVKV
+274 HAWNLVKV
-282 GDEWYYMDPTKSGH
+282 GNEWYYMDTTCSLD
-296 EEGVTFCA
+296 TL
-304 SFLQGNDWLKC
+304 SDFLQGESWLKC
-315 NVKELDDQFKDYNN
+315 NIETLDSQFKNYDK
-329 IYNISDISYANKHN
+329 IYNIPAISYDEKYST
-343 NCEHSWV
+343 CEHNWSLYS
-350 KGAIGDIT
+350 GT
-358 SRIEDSTCNI
+358 DSSFNCNF
-368 PYNVA
+368 PTTNNYF
-373 YACTKCDAY
+373 CTKCHAG
-382 KWVYYKDPKGH
+382 KWEYYKDPKGH
-393 IPGKVIRVERE
+393 TPGKVIRVDRE

-413 VRECLRPAE
+413 VRECTVC
-422 DGGCQSHAYYETIPM
+422 GKGYWETIPM

-474 YTKTCA
+474 YTKTCT

-517 TNCGKTNGQKQI
+517 TNCGKTYGQRTI

-550 EKQKQECTVCHTTRT
+550 EKQKQECTVCHTTKT

-576 TWAEGDGTVTC
+576 TWTEGDGTVTC
-587 TKCGCEHT
+587 TKCGWEHT

-618 YCTADYKDYDQEV
+618 YCIADYKDYDQEV

-652 VCTECGA
+652 ICTECGA

-716 CKCSVCGVTKAHD
+716 CKCSVCGATKAHD

-774 NGTCSRC
+774 DGTCSRC
-781 GEQHTHDWG
+781 NEQHTHDWG

-815 EETRTLAKTDHQ
+815 EETKKLEKTAHQ
-827 WGEWNITTEPSCTT
+827 WGGWNITTEPSCTT
-841 EGEEVRQCEV
+841 EGEEVRQCKN
-851 CQKTETKKLEK
+851 CQETETKKLDK

-892 EVIKK
+892 AVIKI
-897 GHELA
+897 GHKLA

-926 RQCKNCQET
+926 RQCKNCKE
-935 ETRKLKKTDHDW
+935 
-947 SEWKTTTKP
+947 
-956 SCTHEGEETR
+956 
-966 QCKNC
+966 
-971 QKTESRTL
+971 TESRTL

-992 APNCTSEGYTGDEVC
+992 APSCTTEGYTGDEVC
-1007 KDCHATIKNGHKLDK
+1007 KDCNVKVKEGHTLAKTAHNWGEWKTTTPANCTTEGKEVRQCKVCQKTESRTLAK

-1101 PNTITVDGIN
+1101 PNTITVNGIS

-1140 ANKAFNKCPSLRN
+1140 ANKAFNKCPILRN

-1167 KKCFSKVHKKMV
+1167 KKCFNKVHKKMV

>member
-87 ADHKSN
+87 ADHKDSHITIEMPFSVKTDKVIEKN
-93 YIILRVPVKIKTAQS
+93 YDIAIK
-108 VDEYQLQSDVEDK
+108 VDDK
-121 INSWIRFGGNMTK
+121 IDNWIRFGGNMTK

-147 HENLSSFYT
+147 HENLKSYYTTVDEWKKTENGYSGIFSLSFEYS
-156 YLDDYAY
+156 
-163 TGGELTG
+163 
-170 TFKIAVNYKTRYDFT
+170 TRYDFT

-212 CKWVNKHI
+212 CKWVHAQINDT
-220 KYKSS
+220 SVS
-225 EVFLGDQSGMQGM
+225 TAEGQSGMKGI
-238 MEGWGVCNAYAT
+238 MERKGVCNAFAT
-250 LTCYLGRCL
+250 LSCYLGRCL
-259 GLDILYEGGDTFTDS
+259 GLDILYESGDTWDDG
-274 HAWDLVKV
+274 HAWNLVKV
-282 GDEWYYMDPTKSGH
+282 GNEWYYMDTTCSLD
-296 EEGVTFCA
+296 TL
-304 SFLQGNDWLKC
+304 SDFLQGESWLKC
-315 NVKELDDQFKDYNN
+315 NIETLDSQFKNYDK
-329 IYNISDISYANKHN
+329 IYNIPAISYDEKYST
-343 NCEHSWV
+343 CEHNWSLYS
-350 KGAIGDIT
+350 GT
-358 SRIEDSTCNI
+358 DSSFNCNF
-368 PYNVA
+368 PTTNNYF
-373 YACTKCDAY
+373 CTKCHAG
-382 KWVYYKDPKGH
+382 KWEYYKDPKGH
-393 IPGKVIRVERE
+393 TPGKVIRVDRE

-413 VRECLRPAE
+413 VRECTVC
-422 DGGCQSHAYYETIPM
+422 GKGYWETIPM

-466 ATCTTYGS
+466 ATCTTMGS
-474 YTKTCA
+474 YTKTCT

-517 TNCGKTNGQKQI
+517 TNCGKTYGQRTI
-529 PATGEHNW
+529 PATVEHNW
-537 ETVETIPATCTSK
+537 ETIETIPATCTSK

-587 TKCGCEHT
+587 TKCGWEHT
-595 HRWVEDTSKTVPAT
+595 HKWVEDTSKTVPAT

-631 HKCHSTKTETLAK
+631 HKCHSTKTVTLAK

-706 IHQIAQNKSE
+706 IHQIAQNRSE
-716 CKCSVCGVTKAHD
+716 CRCTKCGATKAHD

-774 NGTCSRC
+774 DGTCSRC
-781 GEQHTHDWG
+781 NAQHTHDWG

-815 EETRTLAKTDHQ
+815 EETKKLEKTAHQ

-841 EGEEVRQCEV
+841 EGEEVRQCKN
-851 CQKTETKKLEK
+851 CQETETKKLEK

-892 EVIKK
+892 AVIKM
-897 GHELA
+897 GHKLA
-902 LAQHQWGEWKTTT
+902 LAQHQ
-915 PASCTHEGEET
+915 
-926 RQCKNCQET
+926 
-935 ETRKLKKTDHDW
+935 W

-956 SCTHEGEETR
+956 SCTTEGEETR
-966 QCKNC
+966 QCSVC
-971 QKTESRTL
+971 QETETRKLEKTDHDWSEWKITTKPSCTTEGEETRQCSVCQETETRKL
-979 AKTAHNTEIVGAK
+979 EKTAHNTEIVGAK
-992 APNCTSEGYTGDEVC
+992 APSCTSEGYTGDEVC
-1007 KDCHATIKNGHKLDK
+1007 KDCHAVVKKGHKLDK

-1101 PNTITVDGIN
+1101 PNTIKVDGIS

-1140 ANKAFNKCPSLRN
+1140 ANKAFNKCPSIRN
-1153 VIIKTTLLTKKTAS
+1153 VIIKTTLLTKRTAS
-1167 KKCFSKVHKKMV
+1167 KKCFNKVHKKMV

-1187 KSYVKI
+1187 KSYAKI

>member
-43 TRKECTNSEGVSYV
+43 TVEEKTDADNDKYLLYTLPNTNY
-57 DYTFP
+57 D
-62 EDQTQSYNSYDD
+62 SYDD
-74 AVTSLAKFTVDAV
+74 AITGLAKYMVDATADRKYNSVSVLFPFTVVTDKTINEAV
-87 ADHKSN
+87 DM
-93 YIILRVPVKIKTAQS
+93 S
-108 VDEYQLQSDVEDK
+108 VDIDDK
-121 INSWIRFGGNMTK
+121 IDSWIRFGDNMTK

-147 HENLSSFYT
+147 HENLSSFNTNIINWKKTDNGYSG
-156 YLDDYAY
+156 L
-163 TGGELTG
+163 
-170 TFKIAVNYKTRYDFT
+170 AVCAVEYSYRYDFT

-212 CKWVNKHI
+212 CKWVHAQINDT
-220 KYKSS
+220 SVS
-225 EVFLGDQSGMQGM
+225 TAEGQSGMKGI
-238 MEGWGVCNAYAT
+238 MERKGVCNAFAT
-250 LTCYLGRCL
+250 LSCYLGRCL
-259 GLDILYEGGDTFTDS
+259 GLDILYESGDTWDDG
-274 HAWDLVKV
+274 HAWNLVKV
-282 GDEWYYMDPTKSGH
+282 GDEWYYMDTTCSLY
-296 EEGVTFCA
+296 TL
-304 SFLQGNDWLKC
+304 SDFLQGESWLKC
-315 NVKELDDQFKDYNN
+315 NIETLDSQFKNYDK
-329 IYNISDISYANKHN
+329 IYNIPAISYDEKYST
-343 NCEHSWV
+343 CEHNWSLYSS
-350 KGAIGDIT
+350 T
-358 SRIEDSTCNI
+358 DSSFNCNF
-368 PYNVA
+368 PTTNNYF
-373 YACTKCDAY
+373 CTKCHAG
-382 KWVYYKDPKGH
+382 KWEYYKDPKGH
-393 IPGKVIRVERE
+393 TPGKVIRVDRE

-413 VRECLRPAE
+413 VRECTVC
-422 DGGCQSHAYYETIPM
+422 GKGYWETIPM

-505 TCNSTGV
+505 TCNSAGV

-517 TNCGKTNGQKQI
+517 TNCGKTYGQRQI

-576 TWAEGDGTVTC
+576 TWTEGDGTVTC
-587 TKCGCEHT
+587 TKCGWEHT

-706 IHQIAQNKSE
+706 IHQIATNKSE
-716 CKCSVCGVTKAHD
+716 CKCSVCGATKAHD
-729 LKVVSKDP
+729 LKVVSRDP

-774 NGTCSRC
+774 DGTCSRC
-781 GEQHTHDWG
+781 NAQHTHNWG

-803 GEEVRQCNTCGF
+803 GEEVRQCNTCRF

-827 WGEWNITTEPSCTT
+827 WGEWNITTKPSCTT
-841 EGEEVRQCEV
+841 EGEEVRQCQN

-862 TAHVTEIVG
+862 TAHVTEVVG

-956 SCTHEGEETR
+956 SCTHEGEEIR

-1007 KDCHATIKNGHKLDK
+1007 KDCHATIKKGHKLDK

-1050 CHQTETRKLNKLPLP
+1050 CHQIETRKLNKLPLP
-1065 KAGTKYTVGGNQ
+1065 KTGTKYTVGGNQ

-1091 ANPKAKTVTI
+1091 ANPKAKTATI
-1101 PNTITVDGIN
+1101 PNTITVDGIS
-1111 YKVAEVG
+1111 YKVAEIG
-1118 ANAFKNNKK
+1118 ANAFNNNKK
-1127 VKKVTIGANVVKI
+1127 IKKVTIGANVVKI

-1153 VIIKTTLLTKKTAS
+1153 VIIKTTLLTKKTAN

-1187 KSYVKI
+1187 KSYAKI

>member
-15 LLGLFVP
+15 LLGLFIP
-22 CTSHATEIKDTDPT
+22 CTSHATEIKDTDQT

-43 TRKECTNSEGVSYV
+43 TVEEKTDADNDKYLLYTLPNTNY
-57 DYTFP
+57 D
-62 EDQTQSYNSYDD
+62 SYDD
-74 AVTSLAKFTVDAV
+74 AITGLAKYMVDATADRKYNSVSVLFPFTVVTDKTIDEAV
-87 ADHKSN
+87 DM
-93 YIILRVPVKIKTAQS
+93 S
-108 VDEYQLQSDVEDK
+108 VDIDDK
-121 INSWIRFGGNMTK
+121 IDSWIRFGDNMTK

-147 HENLSSFYT
+147 HENLSSFNTNIINWKKTDNGYSG
-156 YLDDYAY
+156 L
-163 TGGELTG
+163 
-170 TFKIAVNYKTRYDFT
+170 AVCAVEYSHRYDFT

-259 GLDILYEGGDTFTDS
+259 GLDVLYESGDTWNDRHS
-274 HAWDLVKV
+274 WDLVKI
-282 GDEWYYMDPTKSGH
+282 GDEWYYIDPTNTKT
-296 EEGVTFCA
+296 EEHFH
-304 SFLQGNDWLKC
+304 SEFLQGNDWLKC
-315 NVKELDDQFKDYNN
+315 EIKELDDQFKDYAKL
-329 IYNISDISYANKHN
+329 YNVPDISYANKHN
-343 NCEHSWV
+343 NCEHNWV
-350 KGAIGDIT
+350 HGSVTNLTENLK
-358 SRIEDSTCNI
+358 DSTCDL
-368 PYNVA
+368 PYWVSLV
-373 YACTKCDAY
+373 CTKCNAY
-382 KWVYYKDPKGH
+382 KWEYYKDPKGH
-393 IPGKVIRVERE
+393 TPGKVIRVDRE

-413 VRECLRPAE
+413 VRECTIC
-422 DGGCQSHAYYETIPM
+422 GKGYWETIPM

-466 ATCTTYGS
+466 ATCTTMGS
-474 YTKTCA
+474 YTKTCT

-517 TNCGKTNGQKQI
+517 TNCGKTYGQRTI
-529 PATGEHNW
+529 PTTGEHNW

-576 TWAEGDGTVTC
+576 TWTEGDGTVTC
-587 TKCGCEHT
+587 TKCGWEHT

-618 YCTADYKDYDQEV
+618 YCTADYKDYEQEV
-631 HKCHSTKTETLAK
+631 HKCHSTKTVTLAK

-666 EQTSLAKSPTC
+666 EQTPLAQSPTC
-677 TEKGSKTYKC
+677 TKKGSKTYKC

-716 CKCSVCGVTKAHD
+716 CKCSVCGATKAHD

-774 NGTCSRC
+774 DGTCSRC
-781 GEQHTHDWG
+781 NAQHTHDWG

-815 EETRTLAKTDHQ
+815 EETKKLEKTAHQ

-841 EGEEVRQCEV
+841 EGEEVRQCKN
-851 CQKTETKKLEK
+851 CQETETKKLDK

-892 EVIKK
+892 AVIKI
-897 GHELA
+897 GHKLA

-926 RQCKNCQET
+926 RQCSVCQET
-935 ETRKLKKTDHDW
+935 ETRKLKKTGHDW

-971 QKTESRTL
+971 QGTETKKL
-979 AKTAHNTEIVGAK
+979 AKTAHNTEVRGAK
-992 APNCTSEGYTGDEVC
+992 EPSCTTEGYTGDEVC
-1007 KDCHATIKNGHKLDK
+1007 KDCHAVVKKGHKLAK

-1034 NPSYASEGEQT
+1034 NPSYTSEGEQT

-1101 PNTITVDGIN
+1101 PNTIKVNGIS

-1140 ANKAFNKCPSLRN
+1140 ANKAFNKCPILRN

-1167 KKCFSKVHKKMV
+1167 KKCFNKVHKKMV

>member
-1 MKKSTMLATAAFAV
+1 MLATAAFAV
-15 LLGLFVP
+15 LLGLFIP
-22 CTSHATEIKDTDPT
+22 STSHATEIKDTDPT

-43 TRKECTNSEGVSYV
+43 TVEEKTDADNDKYLLYTLPNTNY
-57 DYTFP
+57 D
-62 EDQTQSYNSYDD
+62 SYDD
-74 AVTSLAKFTVDAV
+74 AITGLAKYMVDATADRKYNSVSVLFPFTVVTDKTINEAV
-87 ADHKSN
+87 DM
-93 YIILRVPVKIKTAQS
+93 S
-108 VDEYQLQSDVEDK
+108 VDIDDK
-121 INSWIRFGGNMTK
+121 IDSWIRFGDNMTK

-147 HENLSSFYT
+147 HENLSSFNTNIINWKKTDNGYSG
-156 YLDDYAY
+156 L
-163 TGGELTG
+163 
-170 TFKIAVNYKTRYDFT
+170 AVCAVEYSHRYDFT

-212 CKWVNKHI
+212 CKWVHAQINDT
-220 KYKSS
+220 SVS
-225 EVFLGDQSGMQGM
+225 TAEGQSGMKGI
-238 MEGWGVCNAYAT
+238 MERKGVCNAFAT
-250 LTCYLGRCL
+250 LSCYLGRCL
-259 GLDILYEGGDTFTDS
+259 GLDILYESGDTWDDG
-274 HAWDLVKV
+274 HAWNLVKV
-282 GDEWYYMDPTKSGH
+282 GDEWYYMDTTCSLY
-296 EEGVTFCA
+296 TL
-304 SFLQGNDWLKC
+304 SDFLQGESWLKC
-315 NVKELDDQFKDYNN
+315 NIETLDSQFKNYDK
-329 IYNISDISYANKHN
+329 IYNIPAISYDEKY
-343 NCEHSWV
+343 
-350 KGAIGDIT
+350 
-358 SRIEDSTCNI
+358 STCDHNWSLYSGTDSSFNCNF
-368 PYNVA
+368 PTTNNYF
-373 YACTKCDAY
+373 CTKCHAG
-382 KWVYYKDPKGH
+382 KWEYYKDPKGH
-393 IPGKVIRVERE
+393 TPGKVIRVDRE

-413 VRECLRPAE
+413 VRECTVC
-422 DGGCQSHAYYETIPM
+422 GKGYWETIPM

-455 HTYGEKTIITP
+455 HTYGEKTIVTP

-474 YTKTCA
+474 YTKTCT
-480 TCGYVYKGQI
+480 TCGYVLKGQI

-517 TNCGKTNGQKQI
+517 TNCGKTNGQRQI

-576 TWAEGDGTVTC
+576 TWTEGDGTVTC
-587 TKCGCEHT
+587 TKCGWEHT

-631 HKCHSTKTETLAK
+631 HKCHSTKTEILAK

-666 EQTSLAKSPTC
+666 EQTSLTKSPTC
-677 TEKGSKTYKC
+677 IKKGSKTYKC

-706 IHQIAQNKSE
+706 IHQIATNKSE
-716 CKCSVCGVTKAHD
+716 CKCSVCGATKAHD

-774 NGTCSRC
+774 DGTCSRC
-781 GEQHTHDWG
+781 NAQHTHNWG

-803 GEEVRQCNTCGF
+803 GEEVRQCNTCRF

-841 EGEEVRQCEV
+841 EGEKVRQCEV

-862 TAHVTEIVG
+862 TAHVTEVVG

-897 GHELA
+897 GHKLA

-1007 KDCHATIKNGHKLDK
+1007 KDCHATIKKGHKLDK

-1127 VKKVTIGANVVKI
+1127 VKKVTIGANVVKV

-1187 KSYVKI
+1187 KSYAKI

>member
-62 EDQTQSYNSYDD
+62 EDQTQRYNSYDD

-93 YIILRVPVKIKTAQS
+93 YIILKVPVKIKTAQS

-156 YLDDYAY
+156 YLNDYAC
-163 TGGELTG
+163 TDGELTG
-170 TFKIAVNYKTRYDFT
+170 TFKITVNYKTRYDFT

-259 GLDILYEGGDTFTDS
+259 GLDILYESGDTWNDRHS
-274 HAWDLVKV
+274 WDLVKI
-282 GDEWYYMDPTKSGH
+282 DNEWYYIDPTNTKT
-296 EEGVTFCA
+296 EEHFH
-304 SFLQGNDWLKC
+304 SEFLQGNDWLKC
-315 NVKELDDQFKDYNN
+315 EIKELDDQFKDYAKL
-329 IYNISDISYANKHN
+329 YNVPDISYANKHN
-343 NCEHSWV
+343 SCEHNWV
-350 KGAIGDIT
+350 HGSVTNLTENLK
-358 SRIEDSTCNI
+358 DSTCDL
-368 PYNVA
+368 PYWVSLV
-373 YACTKCDAY
+373 CTKCNAY
-382 KWVYYKDPKGH
+382 KWEYYKDPKGH
-393 IPGKVIRVERE
+393 TPGKVIRVDRE

-413 VRECLRPAE
+413 VRECTVC
-422 DGGCQSHAYYETIPM
+422 GKGYWETIPM

-455 HTYGEKTIITP
+455 HTYGEETIITP
-466 ATCTTYGS
+466 ATCITMGS
-474 YTKTCA
+474 YTKTCT

-517 TNCGKTNGQKQI
+517 TNCGKTYGQRPI

-565 TINENSHYADH
+565 TINDNSHYADH
-576 TWAEGDGTVTC
+576 TWTEGDGTVTC
-587 TKCGCEHT
+587 TKCGWEHT

-631 HKCHSTKTETLAK
+631 HKCHSTKTVTLAK

-706 IHQIAQNKSE
+706 IHQIATNKSE

-774 NGTCSRC
+774 DGTCSRC
-781 GEQHTHDWG
+781 NAQHTHDWG

-803 GEEVRQCNTCGF
+803 GEEVRQCNTCRF
-815 EETRTLAKTDHQ
+815 EETRTLAKTDHD
-827 WGEWNITTEPSCTT
+827 WGEWNITTEPSCTH
-841 EGEEVRQCEV
+841 EGEETRQCKN

-862 TAHVTEIVG
+862 TAHVTELVG
-871 AKESTCTTAG
+871 AKAPSCTSEG
-881 YSGDEVCKHCH
+881 YTGNEVCKDCH
-892 EVIKK
+892 AVVKK
-897 GHELA
+897 GHKLDKTA
-902 LAQHQWGEWKTTT
+902 HQWSTWKTTT

-926 RQCKNCQET
+926 RQCSVCQET

-956 SCTHEGEETR
+956 SCTHEGEEVR

-992 APNCTSEGYTGDEVC
+992 ASSCTSEGYTGDEIC
-1007 KDCHATIKNGHKLDK
+1007 KDCHAVVKKGHKLVK
-1022 TAHQWSTWKTTT
+1022 TAHQWGEWKTTT

-1101 PNTITVDGIN
+1101 PNAITVDGIS

>member
-87 ADHKSN
+87 ADHKDSHITIEMPFSVKTDKVIEKN
-93 YIILRVPVKIKTAQS
+93 YDIAIK
-108 VDEYQLQSDVEDK
+108 VDDK
-121 INSWIRFGGNMTK
+121 IDNWIRFGDNMTK

-147 HENLSSFYT
+147 HENLKSYYTTVDEWKKTENGYSGIFSLSFEYSP
-156 YLDDYAY
+156 
-163 TGGELTG
+163 
-170 TFKIAVNYKTRYDFT
+170 RYDFT

-212 CKWVNKHI
+212 CKWVHAQINDT
-220 KYKSS
+220 SVS
-225 EVFLGDQSGMQGM
+225 TAEGQSGMKGI
-238 MEGWGVCNAYAT
+238 MERKGVCNAFAT
-250 LTCYLGRCL
+250 LSCYLGRCL
-259 GLDILYEGGDTFTDS
+259 GLDILYESGDTWDDG
-274 HAWDLVKV
+274 HAWNLVKV
-282 GDEWYYMDPTKSGH
+282 GNEWYYMDTTCSLD
-296 EEGVTFCA
+296 TL
-304 SFLQGNDWLKC
+304 SDFLQGESWLKC
-315 NVKELDDQFKDYNN
+315 NIETLDSQFKNYDK
-329 IYNISDISYANKHN
+329 IYNIPAISYDEKYST
-343 NCEHSWV
+343 CEHNWSLYS
-350 KGAIGDIT
+350 GT
-358 SRIEDSTCNI
+358 DSSFNCNF
-368 PYNVA
+368 PTTNNYF
-373 YACTKCDAY
+373 CTKCHAG
-382 KWVYYKDPKGH
+382 KWEYYKDPKGH
-393 IPGKVIRVERE
+393 TPGKVIRVDRE

-413 VRECLRPAE
+413 VRECTVC
-422 DGGCQSHAYYETIPM
+422 GKGYWETIPM

-474 YTKTCA
+474 YTKTCT

-517 TNCGKTNGQKQI
+517 TNCGKTYGQRTI

-576 TWAEGDGTVTC
+576 TWTEGDGTVTC
-587 TKCGCEHT
+587 TKCGWEHT

-618 YCTADYKDYDQEV
+618 YCIADYKDYDQEL
-631 HKCHSTKTETLAK
+631 HKCHSTKTVTLAK

-716 CKCSVCGVTKAHD
+716 CKCSVCGATKAHD

-774 NGTCSRC
+774 DGTCSRC
-781 GEQHTHDWG
+781 NAQHTHDWG

-815 EETRTLAKTDHQ
+815 EETKKLEKTAHQ

-841 EGEEVRQCEV
+841 EGEEVRQCEN

-862 TAHVTEIVG
+862 TDHVTEIVG

-892 EVIKK
+892 EVIKM
-897 GHELA
+897 GHKLA
-902 LAQHQWGEWKTTT
+902 LAQHQ
-915 PASCTHEGEET
+915 
-926 RQCKNCQET
+926 
-935 ETRKLKKTDHDW
+935 W

-956 SCTHEGEETR
+956 SCTTEGEETR

-992 APNCTSEGYTGDEVC
+992 APSCTTEGYTGDEVC
-1007 KDCHATIKNGHKLDK
+1007 KDCNVKVKEGHTLAKTAHNWGEWKTTTPANCTTEGKEVRQCKVCQKTESRTLAK

-1101 PNTITVDGIN
+1101 PNTITVNGIS

-1140 ANKAFNKCPSLRN
+1140 ANKAFNKCPILRN

-1167 KKCFSKVHKKMV
+1167 KKCFNKVHKKMV

>member
-43 TRKECTNSEGVSYV
+43 TVEEKTDADNDKYLLYTLPNTNY
-57 DYTFP
+57 D
-62 EDQTQSYNSYDD
+62 SYDD
-74 AVTSLAKFTVDAV
+74 AITGLAKYMVDATADRKYNSVSVLFPFTVVTNKTINEAV
-87 ADHKSN
+87 DM
-93 YIILRVPVKIKTAQS
+93 S
-108 VDEYQLQSDVEDK
+108 VDIDDK
-121 INSWIRFGGNMTK
+121 IDSWIRFGNNMTK

-147 HENLSSFYT
+147 HENLSSFNTNIINWKKTDNGYSG
-156 YLDDYAY
+156 L
-163 TGGELTG
+163 
-170 TFKIAVNYKTRYDFT
+170 AVCAVEYSPRYDFT

-212 CKWVNKHI
+212 CKWVHAQINDT
-220 KYKSS
+220 SVS
-225 EVFLGDQSGMQGM
+225 TAEGQSGMKGI
-238 MEGWGVCNAYAT
+238 MERKGVCNAFAT
-250 LTCYLGRCL
+250 LSCYLGRCL
-259 GLDILYEGGDTFTDS
+259 GLDILYESGDTWDDG
-274 HAWDLVKV
+274 HAWNLVKV
-282 GDEWYYMDPTKSGH
+282 GDEWYYMDTTCSLY
-296 EEGVTFCA
+296 TL
-304 SFLQGNDWLKC
+304 SDFLQGESWLKC
-315 NVKELDDQFKDYNN
+315 NIETLDSQFKNYDK
-329 IYNISDISYANKHN
+329 IYNIPAISYDEKYST
-343 NCEHSWV
+343 CEHNWSLYSS
-350 KGAIGDIT
+350 T
-358 SRIEDSTCNI
+358 DSSFNCNF
-368 PYNVA
+368 PTTNNYF
-373 YACTKCDAY
+373 CTKCHAG
-382 KWVYYKDPKGH
+382 KWEYYKDPKGH
-393 IPGKVIRVERE
+393 TPGKVIRVDRE

-413 VRECLRPAE
+413 VRECTVC
-422 DGGCQSHAYYETIPM
+422 GKGYWETIPM

-474 YTKTCA
+474 YTKTCT

-517 TNCGKTNGQKQI
+517 TNCGKTNGQRQI

-576 TWAEGDGTVTC
+576 TWTEGDGTVTC
-587 TKCGCEHT
+587 TKCGWEHT

-618 YCTADYKDYDQEV
+618 YCIADYKDYDQEV
-631 HKCHSTKTETLAK
+631 HKCHSTKTVTLAK
-644 TAHHWVNG
+644 TAHHWANG

-666 EQTSLAKSPTC
+666 EQTSLTKSPTC

-692 TKVEEIPATGHTWK
+692 TKVEEITATGHTWK
-706 IHQIAQNKSE
+706 IHQIATNKSE
-716 CKCSVCGVTKAHD
+716 CKCSVCGATKAHD

-774 NGTCSRC
+774 DGTCSRC
-781 GEQHTHDWG
+781 NAQHTHDWG

-803 GEEVRQCNTCGF
+803 GEEVRQCNTCRF

-827 WGEWNITTEPSCTT
+827 WGEWNITTKPSCTT
-841 EGEEVRQCEV
+841 EGEEVRQCQN

-862 TAHVTEIVG
+862 TAHVTEVVG

-956 SCTHEGEETR
+956 SCTHEGEEIR

-1007 KDCHATIKNGHKLDK
+1007 KDCHATIKKGHKLDK

-1084 LSVRFSK
+1084 LTVRFSK
-1091 ANPKAKTVTI
+1091 ANPKAKTATI
-1101 PNTITVDGIN
+1101 PNTITVDGIS
-1111 YKVAEVG
+1111 YKVAEIG
-1118 ANAFKNNKK
+1118 ANAFNNNKK
-1127 VKKVTIGANVVKI
+1127 IKKVTIGANVVKI

-1187 KSYVKI
+1187 KSYAKI